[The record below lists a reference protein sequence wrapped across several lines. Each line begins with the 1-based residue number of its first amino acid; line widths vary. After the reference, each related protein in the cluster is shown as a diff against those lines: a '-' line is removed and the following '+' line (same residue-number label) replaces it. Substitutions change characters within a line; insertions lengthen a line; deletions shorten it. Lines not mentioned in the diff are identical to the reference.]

1 MRKVKVSISLKRLF
15 SIIMISIFIIAAMPV
30 DYIRADEPVQD
41 GSKSNPYIVTNFEE
55 FKKGINKGYIKLAN
69 DIDFTKYIYMEVD
82 SSYKGGIDLNGHILN
97 FETRNSRYEYGISV
111 KNKSSS
117 GCGLFEIT
125 DSNPSAV
132 HEGYVNSEGEPLTG
146 GIITGFRYDM
156 DSSAGGTTCCLS
168 ISNLNCVLEGVT
180 FYDNTTGGGGSCIN
194 KIGANGTL
202 EINKC
207 KFYDN
212 KSNHWASCVWVGI
225 ARSDNRKDA
234 CLITDSVFKGNY
246 GKYTSTVATS
256 SENCVIKNCLFENNK
271 CDSGGTLSVSHYGT
285 LEVVDTDVTGN
296 VCASDEEDE
305 YTTAGIFIDSCG
317 KLVLN
322 GKVNITGNTYNNKEN
337 NLIFNFNGIDRF
349 PIVLGERFDAVSK
362 AGLKVSKDAINYA
375 YKVIEN
381 IGEFKECFVCDHEN
395 GELYVEAGKLY
406 FKKRHIHKKDL
417 HKSRV
422 EATCVMPG
430 HIEYYTCTGCDKL
443 LDKDGQEITE
453 DIEIPALGHDFTGE
467 WTVTKPAACT
477 ESGVKA
483 RKCSRCKE
491 TEKETIPATGHTEA
505 EDAAVAATCTTAG
518 KTAGSHCLVCNT
530 IIKAQEEIPATGH
543 SFGKWEK
550 VKAPT
555 CMGRGSVKHACDI
568 CGYIEIKDIAANG
581 HVWNTDYTV
590 DKQPTCTETGSKSI
604 HCRNCREVKDVKTIE
619 ALGHTL
625 GDWIIDKPATVEAA
639 GSRHKECT
647 VCKAVLEKEEI
658 KKLEQYS
665 ILDGAGS
672 TWESKENETSSDD
685 KPSEY
690 KPENETLSIRGSGE
704 VTKFV
709 EVKVDDKVVAPEY
722 YTVTEGSTIITLKA
736 EYLRTLSAGNHT
748 FEIAWTDGFAAT
760 YFTVARNTV
769 EEDKKP
775 EDKKDEGN
783 IEKDKK
789 TEDNNVENSLSAADS
804 NASVKTGDT
813 TDVRLW
819 LLLLVSTL
827 TVMTGLMV
835 EIKGEK

>member
-1 MRKVKVSISLKRLF
+1 MRKVNVSNSLRKLF
-15 SIIMISIFIIAAMPV
+15 SIIMVSIFIIAAMPV

-41 GSKSNPYIVTNFEE
+41 GSKNNPYIVTSFKE
-55 FKKGINKGYIKLAN
+55 FKNGILKQGYIKLAN
-69 DIDFTKYIYMEVD
+69 DIDFSEYIYMEVD
-82 SSYKGGIDLNGHILN
+82 SSYRGGIDLNGHILN
-97 FETRNSRYEYGISV
+97 FEKRYSYNSYGIGLR
-111 KNKSSS
+111 NES
-117 GCGLFEIT
+117 GTGGGLFEIT

-132 HEGYVNSEGEPLTG
+132 HEGYINSENESLTG

-156 DSSAGGTTCCLS
+156 DSSAGGVTCCLS
-168 ISNLNCVLEGVT
+168 INNLNCVLEGVT
-180 FYDNTTGGGGSCIN
+180 FYDNTTGGGGSCID
-194 KIGANGTL
+194 KFGENGTL

-212 KSNHWASCVWVGI
+212 KSNYWASCVWVGTS
-225 ARSDNRKDA
+225 RSDNRNDQ

-256 SENCVIKNCLFENNK
+256 SENCVIKNCLFENNE
-271 CDSGGTLSVSHYGT
+271 CDSGGTVNVSHYGT
-285 LEVVDTDVTGN
+285 LEVVDTDITGN
-296 VCASDEEDE
+296 ICTSDEEDDS
-305 YTTAGIFIDSCG
+305 TTAGICIDACG

-337 NLIFNFNGIDRF
+337 NLIFYPHGIKRF
-349 PIVLGERFDAVSK
+349 LIVLGEQFDEASK
-362 AGLKVSKDAINYA
+362 VGLKVRKDAINYA
-375 YKVIEN
+375 YDVIEN
-381 IGEFKECFVCDHEN
+381 IGEFKESFVCDHEN
-395 GELYVEAGKLY
+395 GELYVEDGKLC

-422 EATCVMPG
+422 EATCIRPG
-430 HIEYYTCTGCDKL
+430 NIEYYTCTGCDKL

-467 WTVTKPAACT
+467 WTVTKPATCT

-555 CMGRGSVKHACDI
+555 CMGRGSVKRACDI

-604 HCRNCREVKDVKTIE
+604 HCRNCREVKDVKAIE

-625 GDWIIDKPATVEAA
+625 GDWIIDKPATVETA
-639 GSRHKECT
+639 GSRHKECET
-647 VCKAVLEKEEI
+647 CGAILEKEEI
-658 KKLEQYS
+658 KKLELPAYK
-665 ILDGAGS
+665 IIDGAES
-672 TWESKENETSSDD
+672 TWTQNTNTDGS
-685 KPSEY
+685 
-690 KPENETLSIRGSGE
+690 LVIRGDGAIANFKE
-704 VTKFV
+704 VRV
-709 EVKVDDKVVAPEY
+709 DGVVIDVKN
-722 YTVTEGSTIITLKA
+722 YTVTEGSTIITLKT
-736 EYLRTLSAGNHT
+736 EYLKTLPAGKHT
-748 FEIAWTDGFAAT
+748 FEIAWIDGSAAT
-760 YFTVARNTV
+760 YFTVAGSTT
-769 EEDKKP
+769 EEDNKL
-775 EDKKDEGN
+775 EDNTIDDKKA
-783 IEKDKK
+783 
-789 TEDNNVENSLSAADS
+789 EDNNVENSKSDVDS
-804 NASVKTGDT
+804 NASLKTGDT
-813 TDVRLW
+813 TYIRLW
-819 LLLLVSTL
+819 LILLMSAL
-827 TVMTGLMV
+827 TIMTGLTV
-835 EIKGEK
+835 KSKRNDCE

>member
-1 MRKVKVSISLKRLF
+1 MRKVNVSNSLRKMF
-15 SIIMISIFIIAAMPV
+15 SIIMVSIFIIAAMPV

-41 GSKSNPYIVTNFEE
+41 GSKNNPYIVTD
-55 FKKGINKGYIKLAN
+55 FKGFKNGILKQGYIKLAN
-69 DIDFTKYIYMEVD
+69 DIDFSEYIYMEVD
-82 SSYKGGIDLNGHILN
+82 SSYRGGIDLNGHILN
-97 FETRNSRYEYGISV
+97 FEKRYSYNSYGIGLR
-111 KNKSSS
+111 NES
-117 GCGLFEIT
+117 GTGGGLFEIT
-125 DSNPSAV
+125 DSNPSVV
-132 HEGYVNSEGEPLTG
+132 HEGYVNSENEPLTG
-146 GIITGFRYDM
+146 GIITGFRYNM
-156 DSSAGGTTCCLS
+156 NSSAGGSTSCLS
-168 ISNLNCVLEGVT
+168 INNLNCVLDGVT
-180 FYDNTTGGGGSCIN
+180 FFDNTTGGGGSCID
-194 KIGANGTL
+194 KFGENGTL

-212 KSNHWASCVWVGI
+212 KSNYWASCVWVGTSS
-225 ARSDNRKDA
+225 SDSRNDQ

-256 SENCVIKNCLFENNK
+256 SENCVIKNCLFENNE
-271 CDSGGTLSVSHYGT
+271 CDSGGTVNVSHYGT
-285 LEVVDTDVTGN
+285 LEVVDTDITGN
-296 VCASDEEDE
+296 ICTSDEEGDS
-305 YTTAGIFIDSCG
+305 TTAGICIDACG

-322 GKVNITGNTYNNKEN
+322 GKVNITGNTYNNEEN
-337 NLIFNFNGIDRF
+337 NLIFYPHGIKRF
-349 PIVLGERFDAVSK
+349 LIVLGEQFDEASK
-362 AGLKVSKDAINYA
+362 VGLKVRKDAINYA
-375 YKVIEN
+375 YDVIEN
-381 IGEFKECFVCDHEN
+381 IGEFKESFVCDHEN
-395 GELYVEAGKLY
+395 GELYVEDGKLC

-422 EATCVMPG
+422 EATCIRPG

-555 CMGRGSVKHACDI
+555 CMGRGSVKRACDI

-604 HCRNCREVKDVKTIE
+604 HCRNCREVKDVKAIE

-625 GDWIIDKPATVEAA
+625 GDWIIDKPATVETA
-639 GSRHKECT
+639 GSRHKECET
-647 VCKAVLEKEEI
+647 CGAILEKEEI
-658 KKLEQYS
+658 KKLELPAYK
-665 ILDGAGS
+665 IIDGAES
-672 TWESKENETSSDD
+672 TWTQNTNTDGS
-685 KPSEY
+685 
-690 KPENETLSIRGSGE
+690 LVIRGDGAIANFKE
-704 VTKFV
+704 VRV
-709 EVKVDDKVVAPEY
+709 DGVVIDVKN
-722 YTVTEGSTIITLKA
+722 YTVTEGSTIITLKT
-736 EYLRTLSAGNHT
+736 EYLKTLPAGKHT
-748 FEIAWTDGFAAT
+748 FEIAWIDGSAAT
-760 YFTVARNTV
+760 YFTIAGSTT
-769 EEDKKP
+769 EEDNKLEDNKV
-775 EDKKDEGN
+775 EDNTIDDKKA
-783 IEKDKK
+783 
-789 TEDNNVENSLSAADS
+789 EDNNVENSRSDVDS
-804 NASVKTGDT
+804 NASLKTGDT
-813 TDVRLW
+813 TDIRLW
-819 LLLLVSTL
+819 LILLMSSL
-827 TVMTGLMV
+827 TIMTGLTV
-835 EIKGEK
+835 KSKRNDCE

>member
-15 SIIMISIFIIAAMPV
+15 IIIMISIFIIAAMPV

-55 FKKGINKGYIKLAN
+55 FKNGINKGYIKLAN

-82 SSYKGGIDLNGHILN
+82 STYKGGIDLNGHILN
-97 FETRNSRYEYGISV
+97 FEKRYSYYSYGIAIR
-111 KNKSSS
+111 NTSSI
-117 GCGLFEIT
+117 GGLFEIT

-156 DSSAGGTTCCLS
+156 ASSAGGTTCCLS
-168 ISNLNCVLEGVT
+168 INNLNCVLDGVT
-180 FYDNTTGGGGSCIN
+180 FFDNTTGGGGSCID
-194 KIGANGTL
+194 KFGENGTL

-212 KSNHWASCVWVGI
+212 KSNYWASCVWVGTS
-225 ARSDNRKDA
+225 RSDNRNDQ

-256 SENCVIKNCLFENNK
+256 SENCVIKNCLFENNE
-271 CDSGGTLSVSHYGT
+271 CDSGGTVNISHYGT
-285 LEVVDTDVTGN
+285 LEVVDTDITGN
-296 VCASDEEDE
+296 ICTADEEDE
-305 YTTAGIFIDSCG
+305 YTTAGICIDACG

-337 NLIFNFNGIDRF
+337 NLIFYPHGIKRF
-349 PIVLGERFDAVSK
+349 LIVLGEQFDAASK
-362 AGLKVSKDAINYA
+362 VGLKVRKDAINYA
-375 YKVIEN
+375 YDVIEN

-395 GELYVEAGKLY
+395 GELYVEDGKLY
-406 FKKRHIHKKDL
+406 FKKRHIHKKDQ

-430 HIEYYTCTGCDKL
+430 HIEYYTCTGCDKR

-518 KTAGSHCLVCNT
+518 KTAGIHCLVCNT

-555 CMGRGSVKHACDI
+555 CMGRGSVKRVCDI

-604 HCRNCREVKDVKTIE
+604 HCRNCREVKDVKAIE

-639 GSRHKECT
+639 GSRHKECK
-647 VCKAVLEKEEI
+647 VCGAILEKEEI
-658 KKLEQYS
+658 RRLEPPAYK
-665 ILDGAGS
+665 IIDGAES
-672 TWESKENETSSDD
+672 TWTQNTNTDGS
-685 KPSEY
+685 
-690 KPENETLSIRGSGE
+690 LVIRGDGAI
-704 VTKFV
+704 TKFK
-709 EVKVDDKVVAPEY
+709 EVRVDGVVIDAKN

>member
-1 MRKVKVSISLKRLF
+1 MRKVKVSDSLRKLF

-41 GSKSNPYIVTNFEE
+41 GSKNNPYIVTDFKE
-55 FKKGINKGYIKLAN
+55 FKNGINKGYIKLAK
-69 DIDFTKYIYMEVD
+69 DIDFTQYIYMEVD

-97 FETRNSRYEYGISV
+97 FEKRYSYNSYGIGLR
-111 KNKSSS
+111 NES
-117 GCGLFEIT
+117 GTGGLFEIT

-132 HEGYVNSEGEPLTG
+132 HEGYINSENEPLTG

-156 DSSAGGTTCCLS
+156 DSSAGGVTCCLS
-168 ISNLNCVLEGVT
+168 INNLNCVLDGVT
-180 FYDNTTGGGGSCIN
+180 FYDNTTGGGGSCID
-194 KIGANGTL
+194 KFGENGTL

-212 KSNHWASCVWVGI
+212 KSNYWASCVWVGTS
-225 ARSDNRKDA
+225 RSDNRNDQ

-256 SENCVIKNCLFENNK
+256 SENCVIKNCLFENNE
-271 CDSGGTLSVSHYGT
+271 CDSGGTVNVSHYGT
-285 LEVVDTDVTGN
+285 LEVVDTDITGN
-296 VCASDEEDE
+296 ICTSDEEGDS
-305 YTTAGIFIDSCG
+305 TTAGICIDACG

-322 GKVNITGNTYNNKEN
+322 GIVNITGNTYNNKEN
-337 NLIFNFNGIDRF
+337 NLIFYPHGIKRF
-349 PIVLGERFDAVSK
+349 LIVLGEQFDEASK
-362 AGLKVSKDAINYA
+362 VGLKVRKDAINYA
-375 YKVIEN
+375 YDVIEN
-381 IGEFKECFVCDHEN
+381 IGEFKESFVCDHEN
-395 GELYVEAGKLY
+395 GELYVEDGKLC

-417 HKSRV
+417 HESRV
-422 EATCVMPG
+422 EATCIRPG

-467 WTVTKPAACT
+467 WTVTKPATCT

-555 CMGRGSVKHACDI
+555 CMGRGSVKRACDI

-604 HCRNCREVKDVKTIE
+604 HCRNCREVKDVKAIE
-619 ALGHTL
+619 ASGHTL
-625 GDWIIDKPATVEAA
+625 GDWIIDKPATVETA
-639 GSRHKECT
+639 GSRHKECET
-647 VCKAVLEKEEI
+647 CGAILEKEEI
-658 KKLEQYS
+658 KKLELPAYK
-665 ILDGAGS
+665 IIDGAES
-672 TWESKENETSSDD
+672 TWTQNTNTDGS
-685 KPSEY
+685 
-690 KPENETLSIRGSGE
+690 LVIRGDGAIANFKE
-704 VTKFV
+704 VRV
-709 EVKVDDKVVAPEY
+709 DGVVIDVKN
-722 YTVTEGSTIITLKA
+722 YTVTEGSTIITLKT
-736 EYLRTLSAGNHT
+736 EYLKTLPAGKHT
-748 FEIAWTDGFAAT
+748 FEIAWIDGSAAT
-760 YFTVARNTV
+760 YFTIAGSTT
-769 EEDKKP
+769 EEDNKLEDNKV
-775 EDKKDEGN
+775 EDNTIDDKKA
-783 IEKDKK
+783 
-789 TEDNNVENSLSAADS
+789 EDNNVENSRSDVDS
-804 NASVKTGDT
+804 NASLKTGDT
-813 TDVRLW
+813 TDIRLW
-819 LLLLVSTL
+819 LILLMSAL
-827 TVMTGLMV
+827 TIMTGLTV
-835 EIKGEK
+835 KSKRNDCE

>member
-1 MRKVKVSISLKRLF
+1 MRKVNVSNSLRKLF
-15 SIIMISIFIIAAMPV
+15 SIIMVSIFIIAAMPV

-41 GSKSNPYIVTNFEE
+41 GSKNNPYIVTSFKE
-55 FKKGINKGYIKLAN
+55 FKNGILKQGYIKLAN
-69 DIDFTKYIYMEVD
+69 DIDFSEYIYMEVD
-82 SSYKGGIDLNGHILN
+82 SSYRGGIDLNGHILN
-97 FETRNSRYEYGISV
+97 FEKRYSYNSYGIGLR
-111 KNKSSS
+111 NES
-117 GCGLFEIT
+117 GTGGGLFEIT

-132 HEGYVNSEGEPLTG
+132 HEGYINSENESLTG

-156 DSSAGGTTCCLS
+156 DSSAGGVTCCLS
-168 ISNLNCVLEGVT
+168 INNLNCVLEGVT
-180 FYDNTTGGGGSCIN
+180 FYDNTTGGGGSCID
-194 KIGANGTL
+194 KFGENGTL

-212 KSNHWASCVWVGI
+212 KSNYWASCVWVGTS
-225 ARSDNRKDA
+225 RSDNRNDQ

-256 SENCVIKNCLFENNK
+256 SENCVIKNCLFENNE
-271 CDSGGTLSVSHYGT
+271 CDSGGTVNVSHYGT
-285 LEVVDTDVTGN
+285 LEVVDTDITGN
-296 VCASDEEDE
+296 ICTSDEEDDS
-305 YTTAGIFIDSCG
+305 TTAGICIDACG

-337 NLIFNFNGIDRF
+337 NLIFYPHGIKRF
-349 PIVLGERFDAVSK
+349 LIVLGEQFDEASK
-362 AGLKVSKDAINYA
+362 VGLKVRKDAINYA
-375 YKVIEN
+375 YDVIEN
-381 IGEFKECFVCDHEN
+381 IGEFKESFVCDHEN
-395 GELYVEAGKLY
+395 GELYVEDGKLC

-422 EATCVMPG
+422 EATCIRPG
-430 HIEYYTCTGCDKL
+430 NIEYYTCTGCDKL

-467 WTVTKPAACT
+467 WTVTKLATCT

-555 CMGRGSVKHACDI
+555 CMGRGSVKRACDI

-604 HCRNCREVKDVKTIE
+604 HCRNCREVKDVKAIE

-625 GDWIIDKPATVEAA
+625 GDWIIDKPATVETA
-639 GSRHKECT
+639 GSRHKECET
-647 VCKAVLEKEEI
+647 CGAILEKEEI
-658 KKLEQYS
+658 KKLELPAYK
-665 ILDGAGS
+665 IIDGAES
-672 TWESKENETSSDD
+672 TWTQNTNTDGS
-685 KPSEY
+685 
-690 KPENETLSIRGSGE
+690 LVIRGDGAIAKFKE
-704 VTKFV
+704 VRV
-709 EVKVDDKVVAPEY
+709 DGVVIDVKN
-722 YTVTEGSTIITLKA
+722 YTVTEGSTIITLKT
-736 EYLRTLSAGNHT
+736 EYLKTLPAGKHT
-748 FEIAWTDGFAAT
+748 FEIAWTDGSAAT
-760 YFTVARNTV
+760 YFTVAGSTT
-769 EEDKKP
+769 EEDNKLEDNKV
-775 EDKKDEGN
+775 EDNTINDKKA
-783 IEKDKK
+783 
-789 TEDNNVENSLSAADS
+789 EDNNVENSRSDVDS
-804 NASVKTGDT
+804 NASLKTGDT
-813 TDVRLW
+813 TDIRLW
-819 LLLLVSTL
+819 LILLMSAL
-827 TVMTGLMV
+827 TIMTGLTV
-835 EIKGEK
+835 KSKRNDCE

>member
-1 MRKVKVSISLKRLF
+1 MRKVNVSNSLRKLF
-15 SIIMISIFIIAAMPV
+15 SMIMVSIFIIAAMPA

-41 GSKSNPYIVTNFEE
+41 GSKNNPYIVTNFKE
-55 FKKGINKGYIKLAN
+55 FQNGISKKGYIKLAK
-69 DIDFTKYIYMEVD
+69 DIDFTQYIYMEVD

-97 FETRNSRYEYGISV
+97 FEKRYNYYSYGIAIR
-111 KNKSSS
+111 NTSST
-117 GCGLFEIT
+117 GGLFEIT

-156 DSSAGGTTCCLS
+156 NSSAGGTTCCLS
-168 ISNLNCVLEGVT
+168 INNLNCVLDGVT
-180 FYDNTTGGGGSCIN
+180 FFDNTTGGGGSCID
-194 KIGANGTL
+194 KFGENGTL

-212 KSNHWASCVWVGI
+212 KSNYWASCVWVGTG
-225 ARSDNRKDA
+225 REGRNDQ

-256 SENCVIKNCLFENNK
+256 SENCVIKNCLFENNE
-271 CDSGGTLSVSHYGT
+271 CYSGGTVSVSHYGT
-285 LEVVDTDVTGN
+285 LEVVDTDITGN
-296 VCASDEEDE
+296 ICTSDEEDE
-305 YTTAGIFIDSCG
+305 YTTAGICIDVCG

-337 NLIFNFNGIDRF
+337 NLIFYPHGIKRF
-349 PIVLGERFDAVSK
+349 LIVLGEQFDEASK
-362 AGLKVSKDAINYA
+362 VGLKVRKDAINYA
-375 YKVIEN
+375 YDVIEN
-381 IGEFKECFVCDHEN
+381 IGEFKESFVCDHEN
-395 GELYVEAGKLY
+395 GELYVEDGKLC

-422 EATCVMPG
+422 EATCIRPG
-430 HIEYYTCTGCDKL
+430 NIEYYTCTGCDKL

-467 WTVTKPAACT
+467 WTVTKPATCT

-555 CMGRGSVKHACDI
+555 CMGRGSVKRACDI

-604 HCRNCREVKDVKTIE
+604 HCRNCEEVKDSKVIE
-619 ALGHTL
+619 ASGHTL
-625 GDWIIDKPATVEAA
+625 GDWIIDKPATVETA
-639 GSRHKECT
+639 GSRHKECET
-647 VCKAVLEKEEI
+647 CGAILEKEEI
-658 KKLEQYS
+658 KKLELPAYK
-665 ILDGAGS
+665 IIDGAES
-672 TWESKENETSSDD
+672 TWTQNTNTDGS
-685 KPSEY
+685 
-690 KPENETLSIRGSGE
+690 LVIRGDGAIAKFKE
-704 VTKFV
+704 VRV
-709 EVKVDDKVVAPEY
+709 DGVVIDVKN
-722 YTVTEGSTIITLKA
+722 YTVTEGSTIITLKT
-736 EYLRTLSAGNHT
+736 EYLKTLPAGKHT
-748 FEIAWTDGFAAT
+748 FEIAWTDGSAAT
-760 YFTVARNTV
+760 YFTVAGSTT
-769 EEDKKP
+769 EEDNKLEDNKV
-775 EDKKDEGN
+775 EDNTIDDKKA
-783 IEKDKK
+783 
-789 TEDNNVENSLSAADS
+789 EDNNVENSRSDVDS
-804 NASVKTGDT
+804 NASLKTGDT
-813 TDVRLW
+813 TDIRLW
-819 LLLLVSTL
+819 LILLMSAL
-827 TVMTGLMV
+827 TIMTGLTV
-835 EIKGEK
+835 KSKRNDCE

>member
-1 MRKVKVSISLKRLF
+1 MHMRKVNVSNSLRKLF
-15 SIIMISIFIIAAMPV
+15 SIIMVSIFIIAAMPV

-41 GSKSNPYIVTNFEE
+41 GSKNNPYIVTSFKE
-55 FKKGINKGYIKLAN
+55 FKNGILKQGYIKLAN
-69 DIDFTKYIYMEVD
+69 DIDFSEYIYMEVD
-82 SSYKGGIDLNGHILN
+82 SSYRGGIDLNGHILN
-97 FETRNSRYEYGISV
+97 FEKRYSYNSYGIGLR
-111 KNKSSS
+111 NES
-117 GCGLFEIT
+117 GTGGGLFEIT

-132 HEGYVNSEGEPLTG
+132 HEGYINSENESLTG

-156 DSSAGGTTCCLS
+156 DSSAGGVTCCLFN
-168 ISNLNCVLEGVT
+168 NLNCVLEGVT
-180 FYDNTTGGGGSCIN
+180 FYDNTTGGGGSCID
-194 KIGANGTL
+194 KFGENGTL

-212 KSNHWASCVWVGI
+212 KSNYWASCVWVGTS
-225 ARSDNRKDA
+225 RSDNRNDQ

-256 SENCVIKNCLFENNK
+256 SENCVIKNCLFENNE
-271 CDSGGTLSVSHYGT
+271 CDSGGTVNVSHYGT
-285 LEVVDTDVTGN
+285 LEVVDTDITGN
-296 VCASDEEDE
+296 ICTSDEEDDS
-305 YTTAGIFIDSCG
+305 TTAGICIDVCG

-337 NLIFNFNGIDRF
+337 NLIFYPHGIKRF
-349 PIVLGERFDAVSK
+349 LIVLGEQFDEASK
-362 AGLKVSKDAINYA
+362 VGLKVRKDAINYA
-375 YKVIEN
+375 YDVIEN
-381 IGEFKECFVCDHEN
+381 IGEFKESFVCDHEN
-395 GELYVEAGKLY
+395 GELYVEDGKLC

-422 EATCVMPG
+422 EATCIRPG
-430 HIEYYTCTGCDKL
+430 NIEYYTCTGCDKL

-467 WTVTKPAACT
+467 WTVTKPATCT

-555 CMGRGSVKHACDI
+555 CMGRGSVKRACDI

-604 HCRNCREVKDVKTIE
+604 HCRNCEEVKDSKVIE
-619 ALGHTL
+619 ASGHTL
-625 GDWIIDKPATVEAA
+625 GDWIIDKPATVETA
-639 GSRHKECT
+639 GSRHKECET
-647 VCKAVLEKEEI
+647 CGAILEKEEI
-658 KKLEQYS
+658 KKLELPAYK
-665 ILDGAGS
+665 IIDGAES
-672 TWESKENETSSDD
+672 TWTQNTNTDGS
-685 KPSEY
+685 
-690 KPENETLSIRGSGE
+690 LVIRGDGAIAKFKE
-704 VTKFV
+704 VRV
-709 EVKVDDKVVAPEY
+709 DGVVIDVKN
-722 YTVTEGSTIITLKA
+722 YTVTEGSTIITLKT
-736 EYLRTLSAGNHT
+736 EYLKTLPAGKHT
-748 FEIAWTDGFAAT
+748 FEIAWTDGSAAT
-760 YFTVARNTV
+760 YFTVAGSTT
-769 EEDKKP
+769 EEDNKLEDNKV
-775 EDKKDEGN
+775 EDNTINDKKA
-783 IEKDKK
+783 
-789 TEDNNVENSLSAADS
+789 EDNNVENSRSDVDS
-804 NASVKTGDT
+804 NASLKTGDT
-813 TDVRLW
+813 TDIRLW
-819 LLLLVSTL
+819 LILLMSAL
-827 TVMTGLMV
+827 TIMTGLTV
-835 EIKGEK
+835 KSKRNDCE

>member
-1 MRKVKVSISLKRLF
+1 MRKVNVSNSLRKLF
-15 SIIMISIFIIAAMPV
+15 SIIMVSIFIIAAMPV

-41 GSKSNPYIVTNFEE
+41 GSKNNPYIVTSFKE
-55 FKKGINKGYIKLAN
+55 FKNGILKQGYIKLAN
-69 DIDFTKYIYMEVD
+69 DIDFSEYIYMEVD
-82 SSYKGGIDLNGHILN
+82 SSYRGGIDLNGHILN
-97 FETRNSRYEYGISV
+97 FEKRYSYNSYGIGLR
-111 KNKSSS
+111 NES
-117 GCGLFEIT
+117 GTGGGLFEIT

-132 HEGYVNSEGEPLTG
+132 HEGYINSENESLTG

-156 DSSAGGTTCCLS
+156 DSSAGGVTCCLS
-168 ISNLNCVLEGVT
+168 INNLNCVLEGVT
-180 FYDNTTGGGGSCIN
+180 FYDNTTGGGGSCID
-194 KIGANGTL
+194 KFGENGTL

-212 KSNHWASCVWVGI
+212 KSNYWASCVWVGTS
-225 ARSDNRKDA
+225 RSDNRNDQ

-256 SENCVIKNCLFENNK
+256 SENCVIKNCLFENNE
-271 CDSGGTLSVSHYGT
+271 CDSGGTVNVSHYGT
-285 LEVVDTDVTGN
+285 LEVVDTDITGN
-296 VCASDEEDE
+296 ICTSDEEDDS
-305 YTTAGIFIDSCG
+305 TTAGICIDACG

-337 NLIFNFNGIDRF
+337 NLIFYPHGIKRF
-349 PIVLGERFDAVSK
+349 LIVLGEQFDEASK
-362 AGLKVSKDAINYA
+362 VGLKVRKDAINYA
-375 YKVIEN
+375 YDVIEN
-381 IGEFKECFVCDHEN
+381 IGEFKESFVCDHEN
-395 GELYVEAGKLY
+395 GELYVEDGKLC

-422 EATCVMPG
+422 EATCIRPG
-430 HIEYYTCTGCDKL
+430 NIEYYTCTGCDKL
-443 LDKDGQEITE
+443 LDKDGQEIAE

-467 WTVTKPAACT
+467 WTVTKPATCT

-555 CMGRGSVKHACDI
+555 CMGRGSVKRACDI

-604 HCRNCREVKDVKTIE
+604 HCRNCREVKDVKAIE

-625 GDWIIDKPATVEAA
+625 GDWIIDKPATVETA
-639 GSRHKECT
+639 GSRHKECET
-647 VCKAVLEKEEI
+647 CGAILEKEEI
-658 KKLEQYS
+658 KKLELPAYK
-665 ILDGAGS
+665 IIDGAES
-672 TWESKENETSSDD
+672 TWTQNTNTDGS
-685 KPSEY
+685 
-690 KPENETLSIRGSGE
+690 LVIRGDGAIAKFKE
-704 VTKFV
+704 VRV
-709 EVKVDDKVVAPEY
+709 DGVVIDVKN
-722 YTVTEGSTIITLKA
+722 YTVTEGSTIITLKT
-736 EYLRTLSAGNHT
+736 EYLKTLPAGKHT
-748 FEIAWTDGFAAT
+748 FEIAWTDGSAAT
-760 YFTVARNTV
+760 YFTVAGSTT
-769 EEDKKP
+769 EEDNKLEDNKV
-775 EDKKDEGN
+775 EDNTINDKKA
-783 IEKDKK
+783 
-789 TEDNNVENSLSAADS
+789 EDNNVENSRSDVDS
-804 NASVKTGDT
+804 NASLKTGDT
-813 TDVRLW
+813 TDIRLW
-819 LLLLVSTL
+819 LILLMSAL
-827 TVMTGLMV
+827 TIMTGLTV
-835 EIKGEK
+835 KSKRNDCE

>member
-1 MRKVKVSISLKRLF
+1 MRKVDVSNSLRKLF
-15 SIIMISIFIIAAMPV
+15 SIIMVSIFIIAAMPV

-41 GSKSNPYIVTNFEE
+41 GSKNNPYIVTSFKE
-55 FKKGINKGYIKLAN
+55 FKNGILKQGYIKLAN
-69 DIDFTKYIYMEVD
+69 DIDFSEYIYMEVD
-82 SSYKGGIDLNGHILN
+82 SSYRGGIDLNGHILN
-97 FETRNSRYEYGISV
+97 FEKRYSYNSYGIGLR
-111 KNKSSS
+111 NES
-117 GCGLFEIT
+117 GTGGGLFEIT

-132 HEGYVNSEGEPLTG
+132 HEGYINSENESLTG

-156 DSSAGGTTCCLS
+156 DSSAGGVTCCLS
-168 ISNLNCVLEGVT
+168 INNLNCVLEGVT
-180 FYDNTTGGGGSCIN
+180 FYDNTTGGGGSCID
-194 KIGANGTL
+194 KFGENGTL

-212 KSNHWASCVWVGI
+212 KSNYWASCVWVGTS
-225 ARSDNRKDA
+225 RSDNRNDQ

-256 SENCVIKNCLFENNK
+256 SENCVIKNCLFENNE
-271 CDSGGTLSVSHYGT
+271 CDSGGTVNVSHYGT
-285 LEVVDTDVTGN
+285 LEVVDTDITGN
-296 VCASDEEDE
+296 ICTSDEEDDS
-305 YTTAGIFIDSCG
+305 TTAGICIDACG

-337 NLIFNFNGIDRF
+337 NLIFYPHGIKRF
-349 PIVLGERFDAVSK
+349 LIVLGEQFDEASK
-362 AGLKVSKDAINYA
+362 VGLKVRKDAINYA
-375 YKVIEN
+375 YDVIEN
-381 IGEFKECFVCDHEN
+381 IGEFKESFVCDHEN
-395 GELYVEAGKLY
+395 GELYVEDGKLC

-422 EATCVMPG
+422 EATCIRPG
-430 HIEYYTCTGCDKL
+430 NIEYYTCTGCDKL

-467 WTVTKPAACT
+467 WTVTKPATCT

-555 CMGRGSVKHACDI
+555 CMGRGSVKRACDI

-604 HCRNCREVKDVKTIE
+604 HCRNCREVKDVKAIE

-625 GDWIIDKPATVEAA
+625 GDWIIDKPATVETA
-639 GSRHKECT
+639 GSRHKECET
-647 VCKAVLEKEEI
+647 CGAILEKEEI
-658 KKLEQYS
+658 KKLELPAYK
-665 ILDGAGS
+665 IIDGAES
-672 TWESKENETSSDD
+672 TWTQNTNTDGS
-685 KPSEY
+685 
-690 KPENETLSIRGSGE
+690 LVIRGDGAIANFKE
-704 VTKFV
+704 VRV
-709 EVKVDDKVVAPEY
+709 DGVVIDVKN
-722 YTVTEGSTIITLKA
+722 YTVTEGSTIITLKT
-736 EYLRTLSAGNHT
+736 EYLKTLPAGKHT
-748 FEIAWTDGFAAT
+748 FEIAWIDGSAAT
-760 YFTVARNTV
+760 YFTVAGSTT
-769 EEDKKP
+769 EEDNKLEDNKV
-775 EDKKDEGN
+775 EDNKVEDNTIDDKKA
-783 IEKDKK
+783 
-789 TEDNNVENSLSAADS
+789 EDNNVENSKSDVDS
-804 NASVKTGDT
+804 NASLKTGDT
-813 TDVRLW
+813 TDIRLW
-819 LLLLVSTL
+819 LILLMSAL
-827 TVMTGLMV
+827 TIMTGLTV
-835 EIKGEK
+835 KSKRNDCE

>member
-1 MRKVKVSISLKRLF
+1 MRKVKVSDSLRKLF

-41 GSKSNPYIVTNFEE
+41 GSKNNPYIVTDFKE
-55 FKKGINKGYIKLAN
+55 FKNGINKGYIKLAK
-69 DIDFTKYIYMEVD
+69 DIDFTQYIYMEVD

-97 FETRNSRYEYGISV
+97 FEKRYSYNSYGIGLR
-111 KNKSSS
+111 NES
-117 GCGLFEIT
+117 GTGGLFEIT

-132 HEGYVNSEGEPLTG
+132 HEGYINSENEPLTG

-156 DSSAGGTTCCLS
+156 DNSAGGVTCCLS
-168 ISNLNCVLEGVT
+168 INNLNCVLEGVT
-180 FYDNTTGGGGSCIN
+180 FYDNTTGGGGSCID
-194 KIGANGTL
+194 KFGENGTL

-212 KSNHWASCVWVGI
+212 KSNYWASCVWVGTS
-225 ARSDNRKDA
+225 RSDNRNDQ

-256 SENCVIKNCLFENNK
+256 SENCVIKNCLFENNE
-271 CDSGGTLSVSHYGT
+271 CDSGGTVNVSHYGT
-285 LEVVDTDVTGN
+285 LEVVDTDITGN
-296 VCASDEEDE
+296 ICTSDEEDDS
-305 YTTAGIFIDSCG
+305 TTAGICIDACG

-337 NLIFNFNGIDRF
+337 NLIFYPHGIKRF
-349 PIVLGERFDAVSK
+349 LIVLGEQFDEASK
-362 AGLKVSKDAINYA
+362 VGLKVRKDAINYA
-375 YKVIEN
+375 YDVIEN
-381 IGEFKECFVCDHEN
+381 IGEFKESFVCDHEN
-395 GELYVEAGKLY
+395 GELYVEDGKLC

-422 EATCVMPG
+422 EATCIRPG
-430 HIEYYTCTGCDKL
+430 HIEYYKCTGCDKL

-467 WTVTKPAACT
+467 WTVTKPATCT
-477 ESGVKA
+477 ESGGKA

-555 CMGRGSVKHACDI
+555 CMGRGSVKRACDI

-604 HCRNCREVKDVKTIE
+604 HCRNCREVKDVKAIE

-625 GDWIIDKPATVEAA
+625 GDWIIDKPATVETA
-639 GSRHKECT
+639 GSRHKECET
-647 VCKAVLEKEEI
+647 CGAILEKEEI
-658 KKLEQYS
+658 KKLELPAYK
-665 ILDGAGS
+665 IIDGAES
-672 TWESKENETSSDD
+672 TWTQNTNTDGS
-685 KPSEY
+685 
-690 KPENETLSIRGSGE
+690 LVIRGDGAIANFKE
-704 VTKFV
+704 VRV
-709 EVKVDDKVVAPEY
+709 DGVVIDVKN
-722 YTVTEGSTIITLKA
+722 YTVTEGSTIITLKT
-736 EYLRTLSAGNHT
+736 EYLKTLPAGKHT
-748 FEIAWTDGFAAT
+748 FEIAWIDGSAAT
-760 YFTVARNTV
+760 YFTVAGSTT
-769 EEDKKP
+769 EEDNKLEDNKV
-775 EDKKDEGN
+775 EDNTIDDKKA
-783 IEKDKK
+783 
-789 TEDNNVENSLSAADS
+789 EDNNVENSRSDVDS
-804 NASVKTGDT
+804 NASLKTGDT
-813 TDVRLW
+813 TDIRLW
-819 LLLLVSTL
+819 LILLMSAL
-827 TVMTGLMV
+827 TIMTGLTV
-835 EIKGEK
+835 KSKRNDCE

>member
-1 MRKVKVSISLKRLF
+1 MRKVNVSNSLRKLF
-15 SIIMISIFIIAAMPV
+15 SIIMVSIFIIAAMPV

-41 GSKSNPYIVTNFEE
+41 GSKNNPYIVTSFKE
-55 FKKGINKGYIKLAN
+55 FKNGILKQGYIKLAN
-69 DIDFTKYIYMEVD
+69 DIDFSEYIYMEVD
-82 SSYKGGIDLNGHILN
+82 SSYRGGIDLNGHILN
-97 FETRNSRYEYGISV
+97 FEKRYSYNSYGIGLR
-111 KNKSSS
+111 NES
-117 GCGLFEIT
+117 GTGGGLFEIT

-132 HEGYVNSEGEPLTG
+132 HEGYINSENESLTG

-156 DSSAGGTTCCLS
+156 DSSAGGVTCCLS
-168 ISNLNCVLEGVT
+168 INNLNCVLEGVT
-180 FYDNTTGGGGSCIN
+180 FYDNTTGGGGSCID
-194 KIGANGTL
+194 KFGENGTL

-212 KSNHWASCVWVGI
+212 KSNYWASCVWVGTS
-225 ARSDNRKDA
+225 RSDNRNDQ

-256 SENCVIKNCLFENNK
+256 SENCVIKNCLFENNE
-271 CDSGGTLSVSHYGT
+271 CDSGGTVNVSHYGT
-285 LEVVDTDVTGN
+285 LEVVDTDITGN
-296 VCASDEEDE
+296 ICTSDEEDDS
-305 YTTAGIFIDSCG
+305 TTAGICIDACG

-337 NLIFNFNGIDRF
+337 NLIFYPHGIKRF
-349 PIVLGERFDAVSK
+349 LIVLGEQFDETSK
-362 AGLKVSKDAINYA
+362 VGLKVRKDAINYA
-375 YKVIEN
+375 YDVIEN
-381 IGEFKECFVCDHEN
+381 IGEFKESFVCDHEN
-395 GELYVEAGKLY
+395 GELYVEDGKLC

-422 EATCVMPG
+422 EATCIRPG
-430 HIEYYTCTGCDKL
+430 NIEYYTCTGCDKL

-467 WTVTKPAACT
+467 WTVTKPATCT

-555 CMGRGSVKHACDI
+555 CMGRGSVKRACDI

-604 HCRNCREVKDVKTIE
+604 HCRNCREVKDVKAIE

-625 GDWIIDKPATVEAA
+625 GDWIIDKPATVETA
-639 GSRHKECT
+639 GSRHKECET
-647 VCKAVLEKEEI
+647 CGAILEKEEI
-658 KKLEQYS
+658 KKLELPAYK
-665 ILDGAGS
+665 IIDGAES
-672 TWESKENETSSDD
+672 TWTQNTNTDGS
-685 KPSEY
+685 
-690 KPENETLSIRGSGE
+690 LVIRGDGAIANFKE
-704 VTKFV
+704 VRV
-709 EVKVDDKVVAPEY
+709 DGVVIDVKN
-722 YTVTEGSTIITLKA
+722 YTVTEGSTIITLKT
-736 EYLRTLSAGNHT
+736 EYLKTLPAGKHT
-748 FEIAWTDGFAAT
+748 FEIAWIDGSAAT
-760 YFTVARNTV
+760 YFTVAGSTT
-769 EEDKKP
+769 EEDNKLEDNKV
-775 EDKKDEGN
+775 EDNTIDDKKA
-783 IEKDKK
+783 
-789 TEDNNVENSLSAADS
+789 EDNNVENSKSDVDS
-804 NASVKTGDT
+804 NASLKTGDT
-813 TDVRLW
+813 TDIRLW
-819 LLLLVSTL
+819 LILLMSAL
-827 TVMTGLMV
+827 TIMTGLTV
-835 EIKGEK
+835 KSKRNDCE

>member
-1 MRKVKVSISLKRLF
+1 MRKVKVSDSLRKLF

-41 GSKSNPYIVTNFEE
+41 GSKNNPYIVTDFKE
-55 FKKGINKGYIKLAN
+55 FKNGINKGYIKLAK
-69 DIDFTKYIYMEVD
+69 DIDFTQYIYMEVD
-82 SSYKGGIDLNGHILN
+82 SSYRGGIDLNGHILN
-97 FETRNSRYEYGISV
+97 FEKRYSYNSYGIGLR
-111 KNKSSS
+111 NES
-117 GCGLFEIT
+117 GTGGGLFEIT

-132 HEGYVNSEGEPLTG
+132 HEGYINSENEPLTG

-156 DSSAGGTTCCLS
+156 DNSAGGVTCCLS
-168 ISNLNCVLEGVT
+168 INNLNCVLEGVT
-180 FYDNTTGGGGSCIN
+180 FYDNTTGGGGSCID
-194 KIGANGTL
+194 KFGENGTL

-212 KSNHWASCVWVGI
+212 KSNYWASCVWVGTS
-225 ARSDNRKDA
+225 RSDNRNDQ

-256 SENCVIKNCLFENNK
+256 SENCVIKNCLFENNE
-271 CDSGGTLSVSHYGT
+271 CDSGGTVNVSHYGT
-285 LEVVDTDVTGN
+285 LEVVDTDITGN
-296 VCASDEEDE
+296 ICTSDEEDDS
-305 YTTAGIFIDSCG
+305 TTAGICIDACG

-337 NLIFNFNGIDRF
+337 NLIFYPHGIKRF
-349 PIVLGERFDAVSK
+349 LIVLGEQFDEASK
-362 AGLKVSKDAINYA
+362 VGLKVRKDAINYA
-375 YKVIEN
+375 YDVIEN
-381 IGEFKECFVCDHEN
+381 IGEFKESFVCDHEN
-395 GELYVEAGKLY
+395 GELYVEDGKLC

-417 HKSRV
+417 HNSRV
-422 EATCVMPG
+422 EATCIRPG
-430 HIEYYTCTGCDKL
+430 HIEYYTCNGCDKL

-467 WTVTKPAACT
+467 WTVTKPATCT

-555 CMGRGSVKHACDI
+555 CMGRGSVKRACDI

-604 HCRNCREVKDVKTIE
+604 HCRNCREVKDVKAIE
-619 ALGHTL
+619 ASGHTL
-625 GDWIIDKPATVEAA
+625 GDWIIDKPATVETA
-639 GSRHKECT
+639 GSRHKECET
-647 VCKAVLEKEEI
+647 CGAILEKEEI
-658 KKLEQYS
+658 KKLELPAYK
-665 ILDGAGS
+665 IIDGAES
-672 TWESKENETSSDD
+672 TWTQNTNTDGS
-685 KPSEY
+685 
-690 KPENETLSIRGSGE
+690 LVIRGDGAIANFKE
-704 VTKFV
+704 VRV
-709 EVKVDDKVVAPEY
+709 DGVVIDVKN
-722 YTVTEGSTIITLKA
+722 YTVTEGSTIITLKT
-736 EYLRTLSAGNHT
+736 EYLKTLPAGKHT
-748 FEIAWTDGFAAT
+748 FEIAWIDGSAAT
-760 YFTVARNTV
+760 YFTVAGSTT
-769 EEDKKP
+769 EEDNKLEDNKL
-775 EDKKDEGN
+775 EDNKVEDNTIDDKKA
-783 IEKDKK
+783 
-789 TEDNNVENSLSAADS
+789 EDNNVENSRSDVDS
-804 NASVKTGDT
+804 NASLKTGDT
-813 TDVRLW
+813 TDIRLW
-819 LLLLVSTL
+819 LILLMSAL
-827 TVMTGLMV
+827 TIMTGLTV
-835 EIKGEK
+835 KSKRNDCE

>member
-1 MRKVKVSISLKRLF
+1 MRKVNVSNSLRKLF
-15 SIIMISIFIIAAMPV
+15 SIIMVSIFIIAVMPV

-41 GSKSNPYIVTNFEE
+41 GSKNNPYIVTNFKE
-55 FKKGINKGYIKLAN
+55 FQNGISKKGYIKLAK
-69 DIDFTKYIYMEVD
+69 DIDFTQYIYMEVD

-97 FETRNSRYEYGISV
+97 FEKRYNYYSYGIAIR
-111 KNKSSS
+111 NTSST
-117 GCGLFEIT
+117 GGLFEIT

-156 DSSAGGTTCCLS
+156 NSSAGGTTCCLS
-168 ISNLNCVLEGVT
+168 INNLNCVLDGVT
-180 FYDNTTGGGGSCIN
+180 FFDNTTGGGGSCID
-194 KIGANGTL
+194 KFGENGTL

-212 KSNHWASCVWVGI
+212 KSNYWASCVWVGTS
-225 ARSDNRKDA
+225 RSDNRNDQ

-256 SENCVIKNCLFENNK
+256 SDNCVIKNCLFENNE
-271 CDSGGTLSVSHYGT
+271 CDSGGTVNVSHYGT
-285 LEVVDTDVTGN
+285 LEVVDTDITGN
-296 VCASDEEDE
+296 ICTADEEDDS
-305 YTTAGIFIDSCG
+305 TTAGICIDACG

-337 NLIFNFNGIDRF
+337 NLIFYPHGIKRF
-349 PIVLGERFDAVSK
+349 LIVLGEQFDAASK
-362 AGLKVSKDAINYA
+362 VGLKVRKDAINYA
-375 YKVIEN
+375 YDVIEN
-381 IGEFKECFVCDHEN
+381 IGEFKECCVCDHEN
-395 GELYVEAGKLY
+395 GELYVEDGKLY
-406 FKKRHIHKKDL
+406 FKKRHIHKKDQ

-430 HIEYYTCTGCDKL
+430 HIEYYTCTGCDKR

-518 KTAGSHCLVCNT
+518 KTAGIHCLVCNT

-550 VKAPT
+550 VKAST
-555 CMGRGSVKHACDI
+555 CMGRGSVKRVCDI

-604 HCRNCREVKDVKTIE
+604 HCRNCEEVKDSKVIE
-619 ALGHTL
+619 ASGHTL
-625 GDWIIDKPATVEAA
+625 GDWIIDKPATVETA
-639 GSRHKECT
+639 GSRHKECET
-647 VCKAVLEKEEI
+647 CGAILEKEEI
-658 KKLEQYS
+658 KKLELPAYK
-665 ILDGAGS
+665 IIDGAES
-672 TWESKENETSSDD
+672 TWTQNTNTDGS
-685 KPSEY
+685 
-690 KPENETLSIRGSGE
+690 LVIRGDGAIAKFKE
-704 VTKFV
+704 VRV
-709 EVKVDDKVVAPEY
+709 DGVVIDVKN
-722 YTVTEGSTIITLKA
+722 YTVTEGSTIITLKT
-736 EYLRTLSAGNHT
+736 EYLKTLPAGKHT
-748 FEIAWTDGFAAT
+748 FEIAWTDGSAAT
-760 YFTVARNTV
+760 YFTVAGSTT
-769 EEDKKP
+769 EEDNKLEDNKV
-775 EDKKDEGN
+775 EDNTIDDKKA
-783 IEKDKK
+783 
-789 TEDNNVENSLSAADS
+789 EDNNVENSRSDVDS
-804 NASVKTGDT
+804 NASLKTGDT
-813 TDVRLW
+813 TDIRLW
-819 LLLLVSTL
+819 LILLMSAL
-827 TVMTGLMV
+827 TIMTGLIV
-835 EIKGEK
+835 KSKRNDCE

>member
-1 MRKVKVSISLKRLF
+1 MRKVNVSNSLRKLF
-15 SIIMISIFIIAAMPV
+15 SIIMVSIFIIAAMPV

-41 GSKSNPYIVTNFEE
+41 GSKNNPYIVTSFKE
-55 FKKGINKGYIKLAN
+55 FKNGILKQGYIKLAN
-69 DIDFTKYIYMEVD
+69 DIDFSEYIYMEVD
-82 SSYKGGIDLNGHILN
+82 SSYRGGIDLNGHILN
-97 FETRNSRYEYGISV
+97 FEKRYSYNSYGIGLR
-111 KNKSSS
+111 NES
-117 GCGLFEIT
+117 GTGGGLFEIT

-132 HEGYVNSEGEPLTG
+132 HEGYINSENESLTG

-156 DSSAGGTTCCLS
+156 DSSAGGVTCCLS
-168 ISNLNCVLEGVT
+168 INNLNCVLEGVT
-180 FYDNTTGGGGSCIN
+180 FYDNTTGGGGSCID
-194 KIGANGTL
+194 KFGENGTL

-212 KSNHWASCVWVGI
+212 KSNYWASCVWVGTS
-225 ARSDNRKDA
+225 RSDNRNDQ

-256 SENCVIKNCLFENNK
+256 SENCVIKNCLFENNE
-271 CDSGGTLSVSHYGT
+271 CDSGGTVNVSHYGT
-285 LEVVDTDVTGN
+285 LEVVDTDITGN
-296 VCASDEEDE
+296 ICTSDEEDDS
-305 YTTAGIFIDSCG
+305 TTAGICIDACG

-337 NLIFNFNGIDRF
+337 NLIFYPHGIKRF
-349 PIVLGERFDAVSK
+349 LIVLGEQFDEASK
-362 AGLKVSKDAINYA
+362 VGLKVRKDAINYA
-375 YKVIEN
+375 YDVIEN
-381 IGEFKECFVCDHEN
+381 IGEFKESFVCDHEN
-395 GELYVEAGKLY
+395 GELYVEDGKLC

-422 EATCVMPG
+422 EATCIRPG
-430 HIEYYTCTGCDKL
+430 NIEYYTCTGCDKL

-467 WTVTKPAACT
+467 WTVTKPATCT

-555 CMGRGSVKHACDI
+555 CMGRGSVKRACDI

-604 HCRNCREVKDVKTIE
+604 HCRNCREVKDVKAIE
-619 ALGHTL
+619 ALGHTF
-625 GDWIIDKPATVEAA
+625 GDWIIDKPATVETA
-639 GSRHKECT
+639 GSRHKECET
-647 VCKAVLEKEEI
+647 CGAILEKEEI
-658 KKLEQYS
+658 KKLELPAYK
-665 ILDGAGS
+665 IIDGAES
-672 TWESKENETSSDD
+672 TWTQNTNTDGS
-685 KPSEY
+685 
-690 KPENETLSIRGSGE
+690 LVIRGDGAIANFKE
-704 VTKFV
+704 VRV
-709 EVKVDDKVVAPEY
+709 DGVVIDVKN
-722 YTVTEGSTIITLKA
+722 YTVTEGSTIITLKT
-736 EYLRTLSAGNHT
+736 EYLKTLPAGKHT
-748 FEIAWTDGFAAT
+748 FEIAWIDGSAAT
-760 YFTVARNTV
+760 YFTVAGSTT
-769 EEDKKP
+769 EEDNKLEDNKV
-775 EDKKDEGN
+775 EDNTIDDKKA
-783 IEKDKK
+783 
-789 TEDNNVENSLSAADS
+789 EDNNVENSKSDVDS
-804 NASVKTGDT
+804 NASLKTGDT
-813 TDVRLW
+813 TDIRLW
-819 LLLLVSTL
+819 LILLMSAL
-827 TVMTGLMV
+827 TIMTGLTV
-835 EIKGEK
+835 KSKRNDCE

>member
-1 MRKVKVSISLKRLF
+1 MRKVNVSNSLRKLF
-15 SIIMISIFIIAAMPV
+15 SIIMVSIFIIAAMPV

-41 GSKSNPYIVTNFEE
+41 GSKNNPYIVTSFKE
-55 FKKGINKGYIKLAN
+55 FKNGILKQGYIKLAN
-69 DIDFTKYIYMEVD
+69 DIDFSEYIYMEVD
-82 SSYKGGIDLNGHILN
+82 SSYRGGIDLNGHILN
-97 FETRNSRYEYGISV
+97 FEKRYSYNSYGIGLR
-111 KNKSSS
+111 NES
-117 GCGLFEIT
+117 GTGGGLFEIT

-132 HEGYVNSEGEPLTG
+132 HEGYINSENESLTG

-156 DSSAGGTTCCLS
+156 DSSAGGVTCCLS
-168 ISNLNCVLEGVT
+168 INNLNCVLEGVT
-180 FYDNTTGGGGSCIN
+180 FYDNTTGGGGSCID
-194 KIGANGTL
+194 KFGENGTL

-212 KSNHWASCVWVGI
+212 KSNYWASCVWVGTS
-225 ARSDNRKDA
+225 RSDNRNDQ

-256 SENCVIKNCLFENNK
+256 SENCVIKNCLFENNE
-271 CDSGGTLSVSHYGT
+271 CDSGGTVNVSHYGT
-285 LEVVDTDVTGN
+285 LEVVDTDITGN
-296 VCASDEEDE
+296 ICTSDEEDDS
-305 YTTAGIFIDSCG
+305 TTAGICIDACG

-337 NLIFNFNGIDRF
+337 NLIFYPHGIKRF
-349 PIVLGERFDAVSK
+349 LIVLGEQFDEASK
-362 AGLKVSKDAINYA
+362 VGLKVRKDAINYA
-375 YKVIEN
+375 YDVIEN
-381 IGEFKECFVCDHEN
+381 IGEFKESFVCDHEN
-395 GELYVEAGKLY
+395 GELYVEDGKLC

-422 EATCVMPG
+422 EATCIRPG
-430 HIEYYTCTGCDKL
+430 NIEYYTCTGCDKL

-467 WTVTKPAACT
+467 WTVTKPATCT

-555 CMGRGSVKHACDI
+555 CMGRGSVKRACDI

-604 HCRNCREVKDVKTIE
+604 HCRNCREVKDVKAIE

-625 GDWIIDKPATVEAA
+625 GDWIIDKPATVETA
-639 GSRHKECT
+639 GSRHKECET
-647 VCKAVLEKEEI
+647 CGAILEKEEI
-658 KKLEQYS
+658 KKLELPAYK
-665 ILDGAGS
+665 IIDGAES
-672 TWESKENETSSDD
+672 TWTQNTNTDGS
-685 KPSEY
+685 
-690 KPENETLSIRGSGE
+690 LVIRGDGAIANFKE
-704 VTKFV
+704 VRV
-709 EVKVDDKVVAPEY
+709 DGVVIDVKN
-722 YTVTEGSTIITLKA
+722 YTVTEGSTIITLKT
-736 EYLRTLSAGNHT
+736 EYLKTLPAGKHT
-748 FEIAWTDGFAAT
+748 FEIAWIDGSAAT
-760 YFTVARNTV
+760 YFTVAGSTT
-769 EEDKKP
+769 EEDNKLEDNKV
-775 EDKKDEGN
+775 EDNKVEDNTIDDKKA
-783 IEKDKK
+783 
-789 TEDNNVENSLSAADS
+789 EDNNVENSKSDVDS
-804 NASVKTGDT
+804 NASLKTGDT
-813 TDVRLW
+813 TDIRLW
-819 LLLLVSTL
+819 LILLMSAL
-827 TVMTGLMV
+827 TIMTGLTV
-835 EIKGEK
+835 KSKRNDCE

>member
-1 MRKVKVSISLKRLF
+1 MRKVNVSNSLRKLF
-15 SIIMISIFIIAAMPV
+15 SIIMVSIFIIAAMPV

-41 GSKSNPYIVTNFEE
+41 GSKNNPYIVTSFKE
-55 FKKGINKGYIKLAN
+55 FKNGILKQGYIKLAN
-69 DIDFTKYIYMEVD
+69 DIDFSEYIYMEVD
-82 SSYKGGIDLNGHILN
+82 SSYRGGIDLNGHILN
-97 FETRNSRYEYGISV
+97 FEKRYSYNSYGIGLR
-111 KNKSSS
+111 NES
-117 GCGLFEIT
+117 GTGGGLFEIT

-132 HEGYVNSEGEPLTG
+132 HEGYINSENESLTG

-156 DSSAGGTTCCLS
+156 DSSAGGVTCCLS
-168 ISNLNCVLEGVT
+168 INNLNCVLDGVT
-180 FYDNTTGGGGSCIN
+180 FYDNTTGGGGSCID
-194 KIGANGTL
+194 KFGENGTL

-212 KSNHWASCVWVGI
+212 KSNYWASCVWVGTS
-225 ARSDNRKDA
+225 RSDNRNDQ

-256 SENCVIKNCLFENNK
+256 SENCVIKNCLFENNE
-271 CDSGGTLSVSHYGT
+271 CDSGGTVNVSHYGT
-285 LEVVDTDVTGN
+285 LEVVDTDITGN
-296 VCASDEEDE
+296 ICTSDEEDDS
-305 YTTAGIFIDSCG
+305 TTAGICIDACG

-337 NLIFNFNGIDRF
+337 NLIFYPHGIKRF
-349 PIVLGERFDAVSK
+349 LIVLGEQFDEASK
-362 AGLKVSKDAINYA
+362 VGLKVRKDAINYA
-375 YKVIEN
+375 YDVIEN
-381 IGEFKECFVCDHEN
+381 IGEFKESFVCDHEN
-395 GELYVEAGKLY
+395 GELYVEDGKLC

-422 EATCVMPG
+422 EATCIRPG
-430 HIEYYTCTGCDKL
+430 NIEYYTCTGCDKL

-467 WTVTKPAACT
+467 WTVTKPATCT

-555 CMGRGSVKHACDI
+555 CMGRGSVKRACDI

-604 HCRNCREVKDVKTIE
+604 HCRNCREVKDVKAIE

-625 GDWIIDKPATVEAA
+625 GDWIIDKPATVETA
-639 GSRHKECT
+639 GSRHKECET
-647 VCKAVLEKEEI
+647 CGAILEKEEI
-658 KKLEQYS
+658 KKLELPAYK
-665 ILDGAGS
+665 IIDGAES
-672 TWESKENETSSDD
+672 TWTQNTNTDGS
-685 KPSEY
+685 
-690 KPENETLSIRGSGE
+690 LVIRGDGAIANFKE
-704 VTKFV
+704 VRV
-709 EVKVDDKVVAPEY
+709 DGVVIDVKN
-722 YTVTEGSTIITLKA
+722 YTVTEGSTIITLKT
-736 EYLRTLSAGNHT
+736 EYLKTLPAGKHT
-748 FEIAWTDGFAAT
+748 FEIAWIDGSAAT
-760 YFTVARNTV
+760 YFTVAGSTT
-769 EEDKKP
+769 EEDNKLEDNKV
-775 EDKKDEGN
+775 EDNTIDDKKA
-783 IEKDKK
+783 
-789 TEDNNVENSLSAADS
+789 EDNNVENSKSDVDS
-804 NASVKTGDT
+804 NASLKTGDT
-813 TDVRLW
+813 TDIRLW
-819 LLLLVSTL
+819 LILLMSAL
-827 TVMTGLMV
+827 TIMTGLTV
-835 EIKGEK
+835 KSKRNDCE

>member
-1 MRKVKVSISLKRLF
+1 MHMRKVNVSNSLRKLF
-15 SIIMISIFIIAAMPV
+15 SMIMVSIFIIAAMPA

-41 GSKSNPYIVTNFEE
+41 GSKNNPYIVTNFKE
-55 FKKGINKGYIKLAN
+55 FQNGISKKGYIKLAK
-69 DIDFTKYIYMEVD
+69 DIDFTQYIYMEVD

-97 FETRNSRYEYGISV
+97 FEKRYNYYSYGIAIR
-111 KNKSSS
+111 NTSST
-117 GCGLFEIT
+117 GGLFEIT

-156 DSSAGGTTCCLS
+156 NSSAGGTTCCLS
-168 ISNLNCVLEGVT
+168 INNLNCVLDGVT
-180 FYDNTTGGGGSCIN
+180 FFDNTTGGGGSCID
-194 KIGANGTL
+194 KFGENGTL

-212 KSNHWASCVWVGI
+212 KSNYWASCVWVGTS
-225 ARSDNRKDA
+225 RSDNRNDQ

-256 SENCVIKNCLFENNK
+256 SENCVIKNCLFENNE
-271 CDSGGTLSVSHYGT
+271 CDSGGTVNVSHYGT
-285 LEVVDTDVTGN
+285 LEVVDTDITGN
-296 VCASDEEDE
+296 ICTADEEDDS
-305 YTTAGIFIDSCG
+305 TTAGICIDACG

-337 NLIFNFNGIDRF
+337 NLIFYPHGIDRF
-349 PIVLGERFDAVSK
+349 LIVLGEQFDEASK
-362 AGLKVSKDAINYA
+362 VGLKVRKDAINYA
-375 YKVIEN
+375 YDVIEN
-381 IGEFKECFVCDHEN
+381 IGEFKESFVCDHEN
-395 GELYVEAGKLY
+395 GELYVEDGKLY

-422 EATCVMPG
+422 EATCIRPG

-555 CMGRGSVKHACDI
+555 CMGRGSVKRACDI

-604 HCRNCREVKDVKTIE
+604 HCRNCEEVKDSKVIE
-619 ALGHTL
+619 ASGHTL
-625 GDWIIDKPATVEAA
+625 GDWIIDKPATVETA
-639 GSRHKECT
+639 GSRHKECET
-647 VCKAVLEKEEI
+647 CGAILEKEEI
-658 KKLEQYS
+658 KKLELPAYK
-665 ILDGAGS
+665 IIDGAES
-672 TWESKENETSSDD
+672 TWTQNTNTDGS
-685 KPSEY
+685 
-690 KPENETLSIRGSGE
+690 LVIRGDGAIANFKE
-704 VTKFV
+704 VRV
-709 EVKVDDKVVAPEY
+709 DGVVIDVKN
-722 YTVTEGSTIITLKA
+722 YTVTEGSTIITLKT
-736 EYLRTLSAGNHT
+736 EYLKTLPAGKHT
-748 FEIAWTDGFAAT
+748 FEIAWIDGSAAT
-760 YFTVARNTV
+760 YFTVAGSTT
-769 EEDKKP
+769 EEDNKLEDNKV
-775 EDKKDEGN
+775 EDNTIDDKKA
-783 IEKDKK
+783 
-789 TEDNNVENSLSAADS
+789 EDNNVENSRSDVDS
-804 NASVKTGDT
+804 NASLKTGDT
-813 TDVRLW
+813 TDIRLW
-819 LLLLVSTL
+819 LILLMSAL
-827 TVMTGLMV
+827 TIMTGLTV
-835 EIKGEK
+835 KSKRNDCE

>member
-1 MRKVKVSISLKRLF
+1 MRKVNVSNSLRKLF
-15 SIIMISIFIIAAMPV
+15 SIIMVSIFIIAAMPV

-41 GSKSNPYIVTNFEE
+41 GSKNNPYIVTSFKE
-55 FKKGINKGYIKLAN
+55 FKNGILKQGYIKLAN
-69 DIDFTKYIYMEVD
+69 DIDFSEYIYMEVD
-82 SSYKGGIDLNGHILN
+82 SSYRGGIDLNGHILN
-97 FETRNSRYEYGISV
+97 FEKRYSYNSYGIGLR
-111 KNKSSS
+111 NES
-117 GCGLFEIT
+117 GTGGGLFEIT

-132 HEGYVNSEGEPLTG
+132 HEGYINSENESLTG

-156 DSSAGGTTCCLS
+156 DSSAGGSTSCLS
-168 ISNLNCVLEGVT
+168 INNLNCVLDGVT
-180 FYDNTTGGGGSCIN
+180 FFDNTTGGGGSCID
-194 KIGANGTL
+194 KSGENGTL

-212 KSNHWASCVWVGI
+212 KSNYWASCVWVGTS
-225 ARSDNRKDA
+225 RSDNRNDQ

-256 SENCVIKNCLFENNK
+256 SENCVIKNCLFENNE
-271 CDSGGTLSVSHYGT
+271 CDSGGTVNVSHYGT
-285 LEVVDTDVTGN
+285 LEVVDTDITGN
-296 VCASDEEDE
+296 ICTSDEEDDS
-305 YTTAGIFIDSCG
+305 TTAGICIDACG

-337 NLIFNFNGIDRF
+337 NLIFYPHGIKRF
-349 PIVLGERFDAVSK
+349 LIVLGEQFDEASK
-362 AGLKVSKDAINYA
+362 VGLKVRKDAINYA
-375 YKVIEN
+375 YDVIEN
-381 IGEFKECFVCDHEN
+381 IGEFKESFVCDHEN
-395 GELYVEAGKLY
+395 GELYVEDGKLC

-422 EATCVMPG
+422 EATCIRPG
-430 HIEYYTCTGCDKL
+430 NIEYYTCTGCDKL

-467 WTVTKPAACT
+467 WTVTKPATCT

-555 CMGRGSVKHACDI
+555 CMGRGSVKRACDI

-604 HCRNCREVKDVKTIE
+604 HCRNCREVKDVKAIE

-625 GDWIIDKPATVEAA
+625 GDWIIDKPATVETA
-639 GSRHKECT
+639 GSRHKECET
-647 VCKAVLEKEEI
+647 CGAILEKEEI
-658 KKLEQYS
+658 KKLELPAYK
-665 ILDGAGS
+665 IIDGAES
-672 TWESKENETSSDD
+672 TWTQNTNTDGS
-685 KPSEY
+685 
-690 KPENETLSIRGSGE
+690 LVIRGDGAIANFKE
-704 VTKFV
+704 VRV
-709 EVKVDDKVVAPEY
+709 DGVVIDVKN
-722 YTVTEGSTIITLKA
+722 YTVTEGSTIITLKT
-736 EYLRTLSAGNHT
+736 EYLKTLPAGKHT
-748 FEIAWTDGFAAT
+748 FEIAWIDGSAAT
-760 YFTVARNTV
+760 YFTVAGSTT
-769 EEDKKP
+769 EEDNKLEDNKV
-775 EDKKDEGN
+775 EDNTIDDKKA
-783 IEKDKK
+783 
-789 TEDNNVENSLSAADS
+789 EDNNVENSKSDVDS
-804 NASVKTGDT
+804 NASLKTGDT
-813 TDVRLW
+813 TDIRLW
-819 LLLLVSTL
+819 LILLMSAL
-827 TVMTGLMV
+827 TIMTGLTV
-835 EIKGEK
+835 KSKRNDCE

>member
-1 MRKVKVSISLKRLF
+1 MHMRKVNVSNSLRKLF
-15 SIIMISIFIIAAMPV
+15 SIIMVSIFIIAAMPV

-41 GSKSNPYIVTNFEE
+41 GSKNNPYIVTSFKE
-55 FKKGINKGYIKLAN
+55 FKNGILKQGYIKLAN
-69 DIDFTKYIYMEVD
+69 DIDFSEYIYMEVD
-82 SSYKGGIDLNGHILN
+82 SSYRGGIDLNGHILN
-97 FETRNSRYEYGISV
+97 FEKRYSYNSYGIGLR
-111 KNKSSS
+111 NES
-117 GCGLFEIT
+117 GTGGGLFEIT

-132 HEGYVNSEGEPLTG
+132 HEGYINSENESLTG

-156 DSSAGGTTCCLS
+156 DSSAGGVTCCLS
-168 ISNLNCVLEGVT
+168 INNLNCVLEGVT
-180 FYDNTTGGGGSCIN
+180 FYDNTTGGGGSCID
-194 KIGANGTL
+194 KFGENGTL

-212 KSNHWASCVWVGI
+212 KSNYWASCVWVGTS
-225 ARSDNRKDA
+225 RSDSRNDQ

-256 SENCVIKNCLFENNK
+256 SENCVIKNCLFENNE
-271 CDSGGTLSVSHYGT
+271 CDSGGTVNVSHYGT
-285 LEVVDTDVTGN
+285 LEVVDTDITGN
-296 VCASDEEDE
+296 ICTSDEEDDS
-305 YTTAGIFIDSCG
+305 TTAGICIDVCG

-337 NLIFNFNGIDRF
+337 NLIFYPHGIKRF
-349 PIVLGERFDAVSK
+349 LIVLGEQFDAASK
-362 AGLKVSKDAINYA
+362 VGLKVRKDAINYA
-375 YKVIEN
+375 YDVIEN

-395 GELYVEAGKLY
+395 GELYVEDGKLY
-406 FKKRHIHKKDL
+406 FKKRHIHKKDQ

-430 HIEYYTCTGCDKL
+430 HIEYYTCTGCDKR

-550 VKAPT
+550 VKAST
-555 CMGRGSVKHACDI
+555 CMGRGSVKRVCDI

-604 HCRNCREVKDVKTIE
+604 HCRNCEEVKDSKVIE
-619 ALGHTL
+619 ASGHTL
-625 GDWIIDKPATVEAA
+625 GDWIIDKPATVETA
-639 GSRHKECT
+639 GSRHKECET
-647 VCKAVLEKEEI
+647 CGAILEKEEI
-658 KKLEQYS
+658 KKLELPAYK
-665 ILDGAGS
+665 IIDGAES
-672 TWESKENETSSDD
+672 TWTQNTNTDGS
-685 KPSEY
+685 
-690 KPENETLSIRGSGE
+690 LVIRGDGAIAKFKE
-704 VTKFV
+704 VRV
-709 EVKVDDKVVAPEY
+709 DGVVIDVKN
-722 YTVTEGSTIITLKA
+722 YTVTEGSTIITLKT
-736 EYLRTLSAGNHT
+736 EYLKTLPAGKHT
-748 FEIAWTDGFAAT
+748 FEIAWTDGSAAT
-760 YFTVARNTV
+760 YFTVAGSTT
-769 EEDKKP
+769 EEDNKLEDNKV
-775 EDKKDEGN
+775 EDNTIDDKKA
-783 IEKDKK
+783 
-789 TEDNNVENSLSAADS
+789 EDNNVENSRSDVDS
-804 NASVKTGDT
+804 NASLKTGDT
-813 TDVRLW
+813 TDIRLW
-819 LLLLVSTL
+819 LILLMSAL
-827 TVMTGLMV
+827 TIMTGLTV
-835 EIKGEK
+835 KSKRNDCE

>member
-1 MRKVKVSISLKRLF
+1 MHMRKVNVSNSLRKLF
-15 SIIMISIFIIAAMPV
+15 SIIMVSIFIIAAMPV

-41 GSKSNPYIVTNFEE
+41 GSKNNPYIVTSFKE
-55 FKKGINKGYIKLAN
+55 FKNGILKQGYIKLAN
-69 DIDFTKYIYMEVD
+69 DIDFSEYIYMEVD
-82 SSYKGGIDLNGHILN
+82 SSYRGGIDLNGHILN
-97 FETRNSRYEYGISV
+97 FEKRYSYNSYGIGLR
-111 KNKSSS
+111 NES
-117 GCGLFEIT
+117 GTGGGLFEIT

-132 HEGYVNSEGEPLTG
+132 HEGYINSENESLTG

-156 DSSAGGTTCCLS
+156 DSSAGGVTCCLS
-168 ISNLNCVLEGVT
+168 INNLNCVLEGVT
-180 FYDNTTGGGGSCIN
+180 FYDNTTGGGGSCID
-194 KIGANGTL
+194 KFGENGTL

-212 KSNHWASCVWVGI
+212 KSNYWASCVWVGTS
-225 ARSDNRKDA
+225 RSDSRNDQ

-256 SENCVIKNCLFENNK
+256 SENCVIKNCLFENNE
-271 CDSGGTLSVSHYGT
+271 CDSGGTVNVSHYGT
-285 LEVVDTDVTGN
+285 LEVVDTDITGN
-296 VCASDEEDE
+296 ICTSDEEDDS
-305 YTTAGIFIDSCG
+305 TTAGICIDVCG

-337 NLIFNFNGIDRF
+337 NLIFYPYGIARF
-349 PIVLGERFDAVSK
+349 LIVLGEQFDAASK
-362 AGLKVSKDAINYA
+362 VGLKVRKDAINYA
-375 YKVIEN
+375 YDVIEN

-395 GELYVEAGKLY
+395 GELYVEDGKLY
-406 FKKRHIHKKDL
+406 FKKRHIHKKDQ

-430 HIEYYTCTGCDKL
+430 HIEYYTCTGCDKR

-518 KTAGSHCLVCNT
+518 KTAGIHCLVCNT

-550 VKAPT
+550 VKAST
-555 CMGRGSVKHACDI
+555 CMGRGSVKRVCDI

-604 HCRNCREVKDVKTIE
+604 HCRNCEEVKDSKVIE
-619 ALGHTL
+619 ASGHTL
-625 GDWIIDKPATVEAA
+625 GDWIIDKPATVETA
-639 GSRHKECT
+639 GSRHKECET
-647 VCKAVLEKEEI
+647 CGAILEKEEI
-658 KKLEQYS
+658 KKLELPAYK
-665 ILDGAGS
+665 IIDGAES
-672 TWESKENETSSDD
+672 TWTQNTNTDGS
-685 KPSEY
+685 
-690 KPENETLSIRGSGE
+690 LVIRGDGAIAKFKE
-704 VTKFV
+704 VRV
-709 EVKVDDKVVAPEY
+709 DGVVIDVKN
-722 YTVTEGSTIITLKA
+722 YTVTEGSTIITLKT
-736 EYLRTLSAGNHT
+736 EYLKTLPAGKHT
-748 FEIAWTDGFAAT
+748 FEIAWTDGSAAT
-760 YFTVARNTV
+760 YFTVAGSTT
-769 EEDKKP
+769 EEDNKLEDNKV
-775 EDKKDEGN
+775 EDNTIDDKKA
-783 IEKDKK
+783 
-789 TEDNNVENSLSAADS
+789 EDNNVENSRSDVDS
-804 NASVKTGDT
+804 NASLKTGDT
-813 TDVRLW
+813 TDIRLW
-819 LLLLVSTL
+819 LILLMSAL
-827 TVMTGLMV
+827 TIMTGLTV
-835 EIKGEK
+835 KSKRNDCE

>member
-1 MRKVKVSISLKRLF
+1 MRKVKVSDSLRKLF

-41 GSKSNPYIVTNFEE
+41 GSKNNPYIVTDFKE
-55 FKKGINKGYIKLAN
+55 FKNGINKGYIKLAK
-69 DIDFTKYIYMEVD
+69 DIDFTQYIYMEVD

-97 FETRNSRYEYGISV
+97 FEKRYSYYSYGIGL
-111 KNKSSS
+111 KNES
-117 GCGLFEIT
+117 GAGGLFEIT

-132 HEGYVNSEGEPLTG
+132 HEGYVNSENEPLTG

-156 DSSAGGTTCCLS
+156 NSSAGGSTSCLS
-168 ISNLNCVLEGVT
+168 INNLNCVLDGVT
-180 FYDNTTGGGGSCIN
+180 FFDNTTGGGGSCID
-194 KIGANGTL
+194 KFGENGTL

-212 KSNHWASCVWVGI
+212 KSNYWASCVWVGTS
-225 ARSDNRKDA
+225 RSDNRNDQ

-256 SENCVIKNCLFENNK
+256 SENCVIKNCLFENNE
-271 CDSGGTLSVSHYGT
+271 CDSGGTVNVSHYGT
-285 LEVVDTDVTGN
+285 LEVVDTDITGN
-296 VCASDEEDE
+296 ICTSDEEGDS
-305 YTTAGIFIDSCG
+305 TTAGICIDACG

-337 NLIFNFNGIDRF
+337 NLIFYPHGIKRF
-349 PIVLGERFDAVSK
+349 LIVLGEQFDEASK
-362 AGLKVSKDAINYA
+362 VGLKVRKDAINYA
-375 YKVIEN
+375 YDVIEN
-381 IGEFKECFVCDHEN
+381 IGEFKESFVCDHEN

-422 EATCVMPG
+422 EATCIRPG
-430 HIEYYTCTGCDKL
+430 NIEYYTCTGCDKL

-477 ESGVKA
+477 ESGVKV

-555 CMGRGSVKHACDI
+555 CMGRGSVKRACDI

-604 HCRNCREVKDVKTIE
+604 HCRNCREVKDVKAIE
-619 ALGHTL
+619 ASGHTL

-639 GSRHKECT
+639 GSRHKECET
-647 VCKAVLEKEEI
+647 CGAILEKEEI
-658 KKLEQYS
+658 KKLELPAYK
-665 ILDGAGS
+665 IIDGAES
-672 TWESKENETSSDD
+672 TWTQNTNTDGS
-685 KPSEY
+685 
-690 KPENETLSIRGSGE
+690 LVIRGDGAIAKFKE
-704 VTKFV
+704 VRV
-709 EVKVDDKVVAPEY
+709 DGVVIDVKN
-722 YTVTEGSTIITLKA
+722 YTVTEGSTIITLKT
-736 EYLRTLSAGNHT
+736 EYLKTLPAGKHT
-748 FEIAWTDGFAAT
+748 FEIAWIDGSAAT
-760 YFTVARNTV
+760 YFTVAGSTT
-769 EEDKKP
+769 EEDNKLEDNKV
-775 EDKKDEGN
+775 EGNTIDDKKA
-783 IEKDKK
+783 
-789 TEDNNVENSLSAADS
+789 EDNNVENSRSDVDS
-804 NASVKTGDT
+804 NASLKTGDT
-813 TDVRLW
+813 TDIRLW
-819 LLLLVSTL
+819 LILLMSAL
-827 TVMTGLMV
+827 TIMTGLTV
-835 EIKGEK
+835 KSKRNDCE

>member
-1 MRKVKVSISLKRLF
+1 MHMRKVNVSNSLRKLF
-15 SIIMISIFIIAAMPV
+15 SIIMVSIFIIAAMPV

-41 GSKSNPYIVTNFEE
+41 GSKNNPYIVTSFKE
-55 FKKGINKGYIKLAN
+55 FKNGILKQGYIKLAN
-69 DIDFTKYIYMEVD
+69 DIDFSEYIYMEVD
-82 SSYKGGIDLNGHILN
+82 SSYRGGIDLNGHILN
-97 FETRNSRYEYGISV
+97 FEKRYSYNSYGIGLR
-111 KNKSSS
+111 NES
-117 GCGLFEIT
+117 GTGGGLFEIT

-132 HEGYVNSEGEPLTG
+132 HEGYINSENESLTG

-156 DSSAGGTTCCLS
+156 DSSAGGVTCCLS
-168 ISNLNCVLEGVT
+168 INNLNCVLEGVT
-180 FYDNTTGGGGSCIN
+180 FYDNTTGGGGSCID
-194 KIGANGTL
+194 KFGENGTL

-212 KSNHWASCVWVGI
+212 KSNYWASCVWVGTS
-225 ARSDNRKDA
+225 RSDNRNDQ

-256 SENCVIKNCLFENNK
+256 SENCVIKNCLFENNE
-271 CDSGGTLSVSHYGT
+271 CDSGGTVNVSHYGT
-285 LEVVDTDVTGN
+285 LEVVDTDITGN
-296 VCASDEEDE
+296 ICTSDEEDDS
-305 YTTAGIFIDSCG
+305 TTAGICIDACG

-337 NLIFNFNGIDRF
+337 NLIFYPHGIKRF
-349 PIVLGERFDAVSK
+349 LIVLGEQFDEASK
-362 AGLKVSKDAINYA
+362 VGLKVRKDAINYA
-375 YKVIEN
+375 YDVIEN
-381 IGEFKECFVCDHEN
+381 IGEFKESFVCDHEN
-395 GELYVEAGKLY
+395 GELYVEDGKLC

-422 EATCVMPG
+422 EATCIRPG
-430 HIEYYTCTGCDKL
+430 NIEYYTCTGCDKL

-467 WTVTKPAACT
+467 WTVTKPATCT

-555 CMGRGSVKHACDI
+555 CMGRGSVKRACDI

-604 HCRNCREVKDVKTIE
+604 HCRNCEEVKDSKVIE
-619 ALGHTL
+619 ASGHTL
-625 GDWIIDKPATVEAA
+625 GDWIIDKPATVETA
-639 GSRHKECT
+639 GSRHKECET
-647 VCKAVLEKEEI
+647 CGAILEKEEI
-658 KKLEQYS
+658 KKLELPAYK
-665 ILDGAGS
+665 IIDGAES
-672 TWESKENETSSDD
+672 TWTQNTNTDGS
-685 KPSEY
+685 
-690 KPENETLSIRGSGE
+690 LVIRGDGAIAKFKE
-704 VTKFV
+704 VRV
-709 EVKVDDKVVAPEY
+709 DGVVIDVKN
-722 YTVTEGSTIITLKA
+722 YTVTEGSTIITLKT
-736 EYLRTLSAGNHT
+736 EYLKTLPAGKHT
-748 FEIAWTDGFAAT
+748 FEIAWTDGSAAT
-760 YFTVARNTV
+760 YFTVAGSTT
-769 EEDKKP
+769 EEDNKLEDNKV
-775 EDKKDEGN
+775 EDNTINDKKA
-783 IEKDKK
+783 
-789 TEDNNVENSLSAADS
+789 EDNNVENSRSDVDS
-804 NASVKTGDT
+804 NASLKTGDT
-813 TDVRLW
+813 TDIRLW
-819 LLLLVSTL
+819 LILLMSAL
-827 TVMTGLMV
+827 TIMTGLTV
-835 EIKGEK
+835 KSKRNDCE

>member
-1 MRKVKVSISLKRLF
+1 MRKVNVSNSLRKLF
-15 SIIMISIFIIAAMPV
+15 SIIMVSIFIIAAMPV

-41 GSKSNPYIVTNFEE
+41 GSKNNPYIVTSFKE
-55 FKKGINKGYIKLAN
+55 FKNGILKQGYIKLAN
-69 DIDFTKYIYMEVD
+69 DIDFSEYIYMEVD
-82 SSYKGGIDLNGHILN
+82 SSYRGGIDLNGHILN
-97 FETRNSRYEYGISV
+97 FEKRYSYNSYGIGLR
-111 KNKSSS
+111 NES
-117 GCGLFEIT
+117 GTGGGLFEIT

-132 HEGYVNSEGEPLTG
+132 HEGYINSENESLTG

-156 DSSAGGTTCCLS
+156 DSSAGGVTCCLS
-168 ISNLNCVLEGVT
+168 INNLNCVLEGVT
-180 FYDNTTGGGGSCIN
+180 FYDNTTGGGGSCID
-194 KIGANGTL
+194 KFGENGTL

-212 KSNHWASCVWVGI
+212 KSNYWASCVWVGTS
-225 ARSDNRKDA
+225 RSDNRNDQ

-256 SENCVIKNCLFENNK
+256 SENCVIKNCLFENNE
-271 CDSGGTLSVSHYGT
+271 CDSGGTVNVSHYGT
-285 LEVVDTDVTGN
+285 LEVVDTDITGN
-296 VCASDEEDE
+296 ICTSDEEDDS
-305 YTTAGIFIDSCG
+305 TTAGICIDACG

-337 NLIFNFNGIDRF
+337 NLIFYPHGIKRF
-349 PIVLGERFDAVSK
+349 LIVLGEQFDEASK
-362 AGLKVSKDAINYA
+362 VGLKVRKDAINYA
-375 YKVIEN
+375 YDVIEN
-381 IGEFKECFVCDHEN
+381 IGEFKESFVCDHEN
-395 GELYVEAGKLY
+395 GELYVEDGKLC

-422 EATCVMPG
+422 EATCIRPG
-430 HIEYYTCTGCDKL
+430 NIEYYTCTGCDKL

-467 WTVTKPAACT
+467 WTVTKPATCT

-555 CMGRGSVKHACDI
+555 CMGRGSVKRACDI

-604 HCRNCREVKDVKTIE
+604 HCRNCREVKDSKVIE
-619 ALGHTL
+619 TSGHTL
-625 GDWIIDKPATVEAA
+625 GDWIIDKPATVETA
-639 GSRHKECT
+639 GSRHKECET
-647 VCKAVLEKEEI
+647 CGAILEKEEI
-658 KKLEQYS
+658 KKLELPAYK
-665 ILDGAGS
+665 IIDGAES
-672 TWESKENETSSDD
+672 TWTQNTNTDGS
-685 KPSEY
+685 
-690 KPENETLSIRGSGE
+690 LVIRGDGAIANFKE
-704 VTKFV
+704 VRV
-709 EVKVDDKVVAPEY
+709 DGVVIDVKN
-722 YTVTEGSTIITLKA
+722 YTVTEGSTIITLKT
-736 EYLRTLSAGNHT
+736 EYLKTLPAGKHT
-748 FEIAWTDGFAAT
+748 FEIAWIDGSAAT
-760 YFTVARNTV
+760 YFTVAGSTT
-769 EEDKKP
+769 EEDNKLEDNKV
-775 EDKKDEGN
+775 EDNKVEDNTIDDKKA
-783 IEKDKK
+783 
-789 TEDNNVENSLSAADS
+789 EDNNVENSKSDVDS
-804 NASVKTGDT
+804 NASLKTGDT
-813 TDVRLW
+813 TDIRLW
-819 LLLLVSTL
+819 LILLMSAL
-827 TVMTGLMV
+827 TIMTGLTV
-835 EIKGEK
+835 KSKRNDCE

>member
-1 MRKVKVSISLKRLF
+1 
-15 SIIMISIFIIAAMPV
+15 
-30 DYIRADEPVQD
+30 
-41 GSKSNPYIVTNFEE
+41 
-55 FKKGINKGYIKLAN
+55 
-69 DIDFTKYIYMEVD
+69 MEVD

-97 FETRNSRYEYGISV
+97 FEKRYNYYSYGIAIR
-111 KNKSSS
+111 NTSST
-117 GCGLFEIT
+117 GGLFEIT

-156 DSSAGGTTCCLS
+156 NSSAGGTTCCLS
-168 ISNLNCVLEGVT
+168 INNLNCVLDGVT
-180 FYDNTTGGGGSCIN
+180 FFDNTTGGGGSCID
-194 KIGANGTL
+194 KSGENGTL

-212 KSNHWASCVWVGI
+212 KSNYWASCVWVGTS
-225 ARSDNRKDA
+225 RSDSRNDQ

-256 SENCVIKNCLFENNK
+256 SENCVIKNCLFENNE
-271 CDSGGTLSVSHYGT
+271 CDSGGTVNVSHYGT
-285 LEVVDTDVTGN
+285 LEVVDTDITGN
-296 VCASDEEDE
+296 ICTSDEEDDS
-305 YTTAGIFIDSCG
+305 TTAGICIDVCG

-337 NLIFNFNGIDRF
+337 NLIFYPHGIDRF
-349 PIVLGERFDAVSK
+349 LIVLGEQFDAASK
-362 AGLKVSKDAINYA
+362 VGLKVRKDAINYA
-375 YKVIEN
+375 YDVIEN
-381 IGEFKECFVCDHEN
+381 IGEFKESFVCDHEN
-395 GELYVEAGKLY
+395 GELYVEDGKLC

-422 EATCVMPG
+422 EATCIRPG
-430 HIEYYTCTGCDKL
+430 NIEYYTCTGCDKL

-467 WTVTKPAACT
+467 WTVTKPATCT

-555 CMGRGSVKHACDI
+555 CMGRGSVKRACDI

-604 HCRNCREVKDVKTIE
+604 HCRNCREVKDVKAIE

-625 GDWIIDKPATVEAA
+625 GDWIIDKPATVETA
-639 GSRHKECT
+639 GSRHKECET
-647 VCKAVLEKEEI
+647 CGAILEKEEI
-658 KKLEQYS
+658 KKLELPAYK
-665 ILDGAGS
+665 IIDGAES
-672 TWESKENETSSDD
+672 TWTQNTNTDGS
-685 KPSEY
+685 
-690 KPENETLSIRGSGE
+690 LVIRGDGAIAKFKE
-704 VTKFV
+704 VRV
-709 EVKVDDKVVAPEY
+709 DGVVIDVKN
-722 YTVTEGSTIITLKA
+722 YTVTEGSTIITLKT
-736 EYLRTLSAGNHT
+736 EYLKTLPAGKHT
-748 FEIAWTDGFAAT
+748 FEIAWTDGSAAT
-760 YFTVARNTV
+760 YFTVAGSTT
-769 EEDKKP
+769 EEDNKLEDNKV
-775 EDKKDEGN
+775 EDNTINDKKA
-783 IEKDKK
+783 
-789 TEDNNVENSLSAADS
+789 EDNNVENSRSDVDS
-804 NASVKTGDT
+804 NASLKTGDT
-813 TDVRLW
+813 TDIRLW
-819 LLLLVSTL
+819 LILLMSAL
-827 TVMTGLMV
+827 TIMTGLTV
-835 EIKGEK
+835 KSKRNDCE

>member
-1 MRKVKVSISLKRLF
+1 MRKVNVSNSLRKLF
-15 SIIMISIFIIAAMPV
+15 SIIMVSIFIIAAMPV

-41 GSKSNPYIVTNFEE
+41 GSKNNPYIVTSFKE
-55 FKKGINKGYIKLAN
+55 FKNGILKQGYIKLAN
-69 DIDFTKYIYMEVD
+69 DIDFSEYIYMEVD
-82 SSYKGGIDLNGHILN
+82 SSYRGGIDLNGHILN
-97 FETRNSRYEYGISV
+97 FEKRYSYNSYGIGLR
-111 KNKSSS
+111 NES
-117 GCGLFEIT
+117 GTGSGLFEIT

-132 HEGYVNSEGEPLTG
+132 HEGYINSENESLTG

-156 DSSAGGTTCCLS
+156 DSSAGGVTCCLS
-168 ISNLNCVLEGVT
+168 INNLNCVLEGVT
-180 FYDNTTGGGGSCIN
+180 FYDNTTGGGGSCID
-194 KIGANGTL
+194 KFGENGTL

-212 KSNHWASCVWVGI
+212 KSNYWASCVWVGTS
-225 ARSDNRKDA
+225 RSDNRNDQ

-256 SENCVIKNCLFENNK
+256 SENCVIKNCLFENNE
-271 CDSGGTLSVSHYGT
+271 CDSGGTVNVSHYGT
-285 LEVVDTDVTGN
+285 LEVVDTDITGN
-296 VCASDEEDE
+296 ICTSDEEDDS
-305 YTTAGIFIDSCG
+305 TTAGICIDACG

-337 NLIFNFNGIDRF
+337 NLIFYPHGIKRF
-349 PIVLGERFDAVSK
+349 LIVLGEQFDEASK
-362 AGLKVSKDAINYA
+362 VGLKVRKDAINYA
-375 YKVIEN
+375 YDVIEN
-381 IGEFKECFVCDHEN
+381 IGEFKESFVCDHEN
-395 GELYVEAGKLY
+395 GELYVEDGKLC

-422 EATCVMPG
+422 EATCIRPG
-430 HIEYYTCTGCDKL
+430 NIEYYTCTGCDKL

-467 WTVTKPAACT
+467 WTVTKPATCT

-555 CMGRGSVKHACDI
+555 CMGRGSVKRACDI

-604 HCRNCREVKDVKTIE
+604 HCRNCREVKDVKAIE

-625 GDWIIDKPATVEAA
+625 GDWIIDKPATVETA
-639 GSRHKECT
+639 GSRHKECET
-647 VCKAVLEKEEI
+647 CGAILEKEEI
-658 KKLEQYS
+658 KKLELPAYK
-665 ILDGAGS
+665 IIDGAES
-672 TWESKENETSSDD
+672 TWTQNTNTDGS
-685 KPSEY
+685 
-690 KPENETLSIRGSGE
+690 LVIRGDGAIANFKE
-704 VTKFV
+704 VRV
-709 EVKVDDKVVAPEY
+709 DGVVIDVKN
-722 YTVTEGSTIITLKA
+722 YTVTEGSTIITLKT
-736 EYLRTLSAGNHT
+736 EYLKTLPAGKHT
-748 FEIAWTDGFAAT
+748 FEIAWIDGSAAT
-760 YFTVARNTV
+760 YFTVAGSTT
-769 EEDKKP
+769 EEDNKLEDNKV
-775 EDKKDEGN
+775 EDNTIDDKKA
-783 IEKDKK
+783 
-789 TEDNNVENSLSAADS
+789 EDNNVENSKSDVDS
-804 NASVKTGDT
+804 NASLKTGDT
-813 TDVRLW
+813 TDIRLW
-819 LLLLVSTL
+819 LILLMSAL
-827 TVMTGLMV
+827 TIMTGLTV
-835 EIKGEK
+835 KSKRNDCE

>member
-1 MRKVKVSISLKRLF
+1 MRKVNVSNSLRKLF
-15 SIIMISIFIIAAMPV
+15 SIIMVSIFIIAAMPV

-41 GSKSNPYIVTNFEE
+41 GSKNNPYIVTSFKE
-55 FKKGINKGYIKLAN
+55 FKNGILKQGYIKLAN
-69 DIDFTKYIYMEVD
+69 DIDFSEYIYMEVD
-82 SSYKGGIDLNGHILN
+82 SSYRGGIDLNGHILN
-97 FETRNSRYEYGISV
+97 FEKRYSYNSYGIGLR
-111 KNKSSS
+111 NES
-117 GCGLFEIT
+117 GTGGGLFEIT

-132 HEGYVNSEGEPLTG
+132 HEGYINSENESLTG

-156 DSSAGGTTCCLS
+156 DSSAGGVTCCLS
-168 ISNLNCVLEGVT
+168 INNLNCVLEGVT
-180 FYDNTTGGGGSCIN
+180 FYDNTTGGGGSCID
-194 KIGANGTL
+194 KFGENGTL

-212 KSNHWASCVWVGI
+212 KSNYWASCVWVGTS
-225 ARSDNRKDA
+225 RSYNRNDQ

-256 SENCVIKNCLFENNK
+256 SENCVIKNCLFENNE
-271 CDSGGTLSVSHYGT
+271 CDSGGTVNVSHYGT
-285 LEVVDTDVTGN
+285 LEVVDTDITGN
-296 VCASDEEDE
+296 ICTSDEEDDS
-305 YTTAGIFIDSCG
+305 TTAGICIDVCG

-337 NLIFNFNGIDRF
+337 NLIFYPHGIKRF
-349 PIVLGERFDAVSK
+349 LIVLGEQFDEASK
-362 AGLKVSKDAINYA
+362 VGLKVRKDAINYA
-375 YKVIEN
+375 YDVIEN
-381 IGEFKECFVCDHEN
+381 IGEFKESFVCDHEN
-395 GELYVEAGKLY
+395 GELYVEDGKLC

-422 EATCVMPG
+422 EATCIRPG
-430 HIEYYTCTGCDKL
+430 NIEYYTCTGCDKL

-467 WTVTKPAACT
+467 WTVTKPATCT

-555 CMGRGSVKHACDI
+555 CMGRGSVKRACDI

-604 HCRNCREVKDVKTIE
+604 HCRNCREVKDVKAIE

-625 GDWIIDKPATVEAA
+625 GDWIIDKPATVETA
-639 GSRHKECT
+639 GSRHKECET
-647 VCKAVLEKEEI
+647 CGAILEKEEI
-658 KKLEQYS
+658 KKLELPAYK
-665 ILDGAGS
+665 IIDGAES
-672 TWESKENETSSDD
+672 TWTQNTNTDGS
-685 KPSEY
+685 
-690 KPENETLSIRGSGE
+690 LVIRGDGAIAKFKE
-704 VTKFV
+704 VRV
-709 EVKVDDKVVAPEY
+709 DGVVIDVKN
-722 YTVTEGSTIITLKA
+722 YTVTEGSTIITLKT
-736 EYLRTLSAGNHT
+736 EYLKTLPAGKHT
-748 FEIAWTDGFAAT
+748 FEIAWTDGSAAT
-760 YFTVARNTV
+760 YFTVAGSTT
-769 EEDKKP
+769 EEDNKLEDNKV
-775 EDKKDEGN
+775 EDNTINDKKA
-783 IEKDKK
+783 
-789 TEDNNVENSLSAADS
+789 EDNNVENSRSDVDS
-804 NASVKTGDT
+804 NASLKTGDT
-813 TDVRLW
+813 TDIRLW
-819 LLLLVSTL
+819 LILLMSAL
-827 TVMTGLMV
+827 TIMTGLTV
-835 EIKGEK
+835 KSKRNDCE

>member
-1 MRKVKVSISLKRLF
+1 MRKVNVSNSLRKLF
-15 SIIMISIFIIAAMPV
+15 SIIMVSIFIIAAMPV

-41 GSKSNPYIVTNFEE
+41 GSKNNPYIVTSFKE
-55 FKKGINKGYIKLAN
+55 FKNGILKQGYIKLAN
-69 DIDFTKYIYMEVD
+69 DIDFSEYIYMEVD
-82 SSYKGGIDLNGHILN
+82 SSYRGGIDLNGHILN
-97 FETRNSRYEYGISV
+97 FEKRYSYNSYGIGLR
-111 KNKSSS
+111 NES
-117 GCGLFEIT
+117 GTGGGLFEIT

-132 HEGYVNSEGEPLTG
+132 HEGYINSENESLTG

-156 DSSAGGTTCCLS
+156 DSSAGGVTCCLS
-168 ISNLNCVLEGVT
+168 INNLNCVLEGVT
-180 FYDNTTGGGGSCIN
+180 FYDNTTGGGGSCID
-194 KIGANGTL
+194 KFGENGTL

-212 KSNHWASCVWVGI
+212 KSNYWASCVWVGTS
-225 ARSDNRKDA
+225 RSDNRNDQ

-256 SENCVIKNCLFENNK
+256 SENCVIKNCLFENNE
-271 CDSGGTLSVSHYGT
+271 CDSGGTVNVSHYGT
-285 LEVVDTDVTGN
+285 LEVVDTDITGN
-296 VCASDEEDE
+296 ICTSDEEDDS
-305 YTTAGIFIDSCG
+305 TTAGICIDACG

-337 NLIFNFNGIDRF
+337 NLIFYPHGIKRF
-349 PIVLGERFDAVSK
+349 LIVLGEQFDEASK
-362 AGLKVSKDAINYA
+362 VGLKVRKDAINYA
-375 YKVIEN
+375 YDVIEN
-381 IGEFKECFVCDHEN
+381 IGEFKESFVCDHEN
-395 GELYVEAGKLY
+395 GELYVEDGKLC

-422 EATCVMPG
+422 EATCIRPG
-430 HIEYYTCTGCDKL
+430 NIEYYTCTGCDKL

-467 WTVTKPAACT
+467 WTVTKPATCT

-555 CMGRGSVKHACDI
+555 CMGRGSVKRACDI

-604 HCRNCREVKDVKTIE
+604 HCRNCREVKDVKAIE

-625 GDWIIDKPATVEAA
+625 GDWIIDKPATVETA
-639 GSRHKECT
+639 GSRHKECET
-647 VCKAVLEKEEI
+647 CGAILEKEEI
-658 KKLEQYS
+658 KKLELPAYK
-665 ILDGAGS
+665 IIDGAES
-672 TWESKENETSSDD
+672 TWTQNTNTDGS
-685 KPSEY
+685 
-690 KPENETLSIRGSGE
+690 LVIRGDGAIAKFKE
-704 VTKFV
+704 VRV
-709 EVKVDDKVVAPEY
+709 DGVVIDVKN
-722 YTVTEGSTIITLKA
+722 YTVTEGSTIITLKT
-736 EYLRTLSAGNHT
+736 EYLKTLPDGKHT
-748 FEIAWTDGFAAT
+748 FEIAWTDGSAAT
-760 YFTVARNTV
+760 YFTVAGSTT
-769 EEDKKP
+769 EEDNKLEDNKV
-775 EDKKDEGN
+775 EDNTINDKKA
-783 IEKDKK
+783 
-789 TEDNNVENSLSAADS
+789 EDNNVENSRSDVDS
-804 NASVKTGDT
+804 NASLKTGDT
-813 TDVRLW
+813 TDIRLW
-819 LLLLVSTL
+819 LILLMSAL
-827 TVMTGLMV
+827 TIMTGLTV
-835 EIKGEK
+835 KSKRNDCE

>member
-1 MRKVKVSISLKRLF
+1 MHMRKVNVSNSLRKLF
-15 SIIMISIFIIAAMPV
+15 SIIMVSIFIIAAMPV

-41 GSKSNPYIVTNFEE
+41 GSKNNPYIVTSFKE
-55 FKKGINKGYIKLAN
+55 FKNGILKQGYIKLAN
-69 DIDFTKYIYMEVD
+69 DIDFSEYIYMEVD
-82 SSYKGGIDLNGHILN
+82 SSYRGGIDLNGHILN
-97 FETRNSRYEYGISV
+97 FEKRYSYNSYGIGLR
-111 KNKSSS
+111 NES
-117 GCGLFEIT
+117 GTGGGLFEIT

-132 HEGYVNSEGEPLTG
+132 HEGYINSENESLTG

-156 DSSAGGTTCCLS
+156 DSSAGGVTCCLS
-168 ISNLNCVLEGVT
+168 INNLNCVLEGVT
-180 FYDNTTGGGGSCIN
+180 FYDNTTGGGGSCID
-194 KIGANGTL
+194 KFGENGTL

-212 KSNHWASCVWVGI
+212 KSNYWASCVWVGTS
-225 ARSDNRKDA
+225 RSDNRNDQ

-256 SENCVIKNCLFENNK
+256 SENCVIKNCLFENNE
-271 CDSGGTLSVSHYGT
+271 CDSGGTVNVSHYGT
-285 LEVVDTDVTGN
+285 LEVVDTDITGN
-296 VCASDEEDE
+296 ICTSDEEDDS
-305 YTTAGIFIDSCG
+305 TTAGICIDACG

-337 NLIFNFNGIDRF
+337 NLIFYPHGIKRF
-349 PIVLGERFDAVSK
+349 LIVLGEQFDEASK
-362 AGLKVSKDAINYA
+362 VGLKVRKDAINYA
-375 YKVIEN
+375 YDVIEN
-381 IGEFKECFVCDHEN
+381 IGEFKESFVCDHEN
-395 GELYVEAGKLY
+395 GELYVEDGKLC

-422 EATCVMPG
+422 EATCIRPG
-430 HIEYYTCTGCDKL
+430 NIEYYTCTGCDKL

-467 WTVTKPAACT
+467 WTVTKPATCT

-555 CMGRGSVKHACDI
+555 CMGRGSVKRACDI

-604 HCRNCREVKDVKTIE
+604 HCRNCREVKDVKAIE
-619 ALGHTL
+619 ASGHTL
-625 GDWIIDKPATVEAA
+625 GDWIIDKPATVETA
-639 GSRHKECT
+639 GSRHKECET
-647 VCKAVLEKEEI
+647 CGAILEKEEI
-658 KKLEQYS
+658 KKLELPAYK
-665 ILDGAGS
+665 IIDGAES
-672 TWESKENETSSDD
+672 TWTQNTNTDGS
-685 KPSEY
+685 
-690 KPENETLSIRGSGE
+690 LVIRGDGAIAKFKE
-704 VTKFV
+704 VRV
-709 EVKVDDKVVAPEY
+709 DGVVIDVKN
-722 YTVTEGSTIITLKA
+722 YTVTEGSTIITLKT
-736 EYLRTLSAGNHT
+736 EYLKTLPAGKHT
-748 FEIAWTDGFAAT
+748 FEIAWTDGSAAT
-760 YFTVARNTV
+760 YFTVAGSTT
-769 EEDKKP
+769 EEDNKLEDNKV
-775 EDKKDEGN
+775 EDNTINDKKA
-783 IEKDKK
+783 
-789 TEDNNVENSLSAADS
+789 EDNNVENSRSDVDS
-804 NASVKTGDT
+804 NASLKTGDT
-813 TDVRLW
+813 TDIRLW
-819 LLLLVSTL
+819 LILLMSAL
-827 TVMTGLMV
+827 TIMTGLTV
-835 EIKGEK
+835 KSKRNDCE

>member
-1 MRKVKVSISLKRLF
+1 MRKVNVSNSLRKLF
-15 SIIMISIFIIAAMPV
+15 SIIMVSIFIIAAMPV

-41 GSKSNPYIVTNFEE
+41 GSKNNPYIVTSFKE
-55 FKKGINKGYIKLAN
+55 FKNGILKQGYIKLAN
-69 DIDFTKYIYMEVD
+69 DIDFSEYIYMEVD
-82 SSYKGGIDLNGHILN
+82 SSYRGGIDLNGHILN
-97 FETRNSRYEYGISV
+97 FEKRYSYNSYGIGLR
-111 KNKSSS
+111 NES
-117 GCGLFEIT
+117 GTGGGLFEIT

-132 HEGYVNSEGEPLTG
+132 YEGYINSENEPLTG
-146 GIITGFRYDM
+146 GIITGFRYNM
-156 DSSAGGTTCCLS
+156 NSSAGGSTSCLS
-168 ISNLNCVLEGVT
+168 INNLNCVLDGVT
-180 FYDNTTGGGGSCIN
+180 FFDNTTGGGGSCID
-194 KIGANGTL
+194 KFGENGTL

-212 KSNHWASCVWVGI
+212 KSNYWASCVWVGTS
-225 ARSDNRKDA
+225 RSDSRNDQ

-256 SENCVIKNCLFENNK
+256 SGNCVIKNCLFENNE
-271 CDSGGTLSVSHYGT
+271 CDSGGTVNVSHYGT
-285 LEVVDTDVTGN
+285 LEVVDTDITGN
-296 VCASDEEDE
+296 ICTSDEEDDS
-305 YTTAGIFIDSCG
+305 TTAGICIDACG

-337 NLIFNFNGIDRF
+337 NLIFYPHGIKRF
-349 PIVLGERFDAVSK
+349 LIVLGEQFDEASK
-362 AGLKVSKDAINYA
+362 VGLKVRKDAINYA
-375 YKVIEN
+375 YDVIEN
-381 IGEFKECFVCDHEN
+381 IGEFKESFVCDHEN
-395 GELYVEAGKLY
+395 GELYVEDGKLC

-422 EATCVMPG
+422 EATCIRPG
-430 HIEYYTCTGCDKL
+430 NIEYYTCTGCDKL

-467 WTVTKPAACT
+467 WTVTKPATCT

-555 CMGRGSVKHACDI
+555 CMGRGSVKRACDI

-604 HCRNCREVKDVKTIE
+604 HCRNCREVKDVKAIE

-625 GDWIIDKPATVEAA
+625 GDWIIDKPATVETA
-639 GSRHKECT
+639 GSRHKECET
-647 VCKAVLEKEEI
+647 CGAILEKEEI
-658 KKLEQYS
+658 KKLELPAYK
-665 ILDGAGS
+665 IIDGAES
-672 TWESKENETSSDD
+672 TWTQNTNTDGS
-685 KPSEY
+685 
-690 KPENETLSIRGSGE
+690 LVIRGDGAIAKFKE
-704 VTKFV
+704 VRV
-709 EVKVDDKVVAPEY
+709 DGVVIDVKN
-722 YTVTEGSTIITLKA
+722 YTVTEGSTIITLKT
-736 EYLRTLSAGNHT
+736 EYLKTLPAGKHT
-748 FEIAWTDGFAAT
+748 FEIAWTDGSAAT
-760 YFTVARNTV
+760 YFTVAGSTT
-769 EEDKKP
+769 EEDNKLEDNKV
-775 EDKKDEGN
+775 EDNTINDKKA
-783 IEKDKK
+783 
-789 TEDNNVENSLSAADS
+789 EDNNVENSRSDVDS
-804 NASVKTGDT
+804 NASLKTGDT
-813 TDVRLW
+813 TDIRLW
-819 LLLLVSTL
+819 LILLMSAL
-827 TVMTGLMV
+827 TIMTGLTV
-835 EIKGEK
+835 KSKRNDCE

>member
-1 MRKVKVSISLKRLF
+1 MV
-15 SIIMISIFIIAAMPV
+15 SIFIIAAMPV

-41 GSKSNPYIVTNFEE
+41 GSKNNPYIVTSFKE
-55 FKKGINKGYIKLAN
+55 FKNGILKQGYIKLAN
-69 DIDFTKYIYMEVD
+69 DIDFSEYIYMEVD
-82 SSYKGGIDLNGHILN
+82 SSYRGGIDLNGHILN
-97 FETRNSRYEYGISV
+97 FEKRYSYNSYGIGLR
-111 KNKSSS
+111 NES
-117 GCGLFEIT
+117 GTGGGLFEIT

-132 HEGYVNSEGEPLTG
+132 HEGYINSENESLTG

-156 DSSAGGTTCCLS
+156 DSSAGGVTCCLS
-168 ISNLNCVLEGVT
+168 INNLNCVLEGVT
-180 FYDNTTGGGGSCIN
+180 FYDNTTGGGGSCID
-194 KIGANGTL
+194 KFGENGTL

-212 KSNHWASCVWVGI
+212 KSNYWASCVWVGTS
-225 ARSDNRKDA
+225 RSDNRNDQ

-256 SENCVIKNCLFENNK
+256 SENCVIKNCLFENNE
-271 CDSGGTLSVSHYGT
+271 CDSGGTVNVSHYGT
-285 LEVVDTDVTGN
+285 LEVVDTDITGN
-296 VCASDEEDE
+296 ICTSDEEDDS
-305 YTTAGIFIDSCG
+305 TTAGICIDACG

-337 NLIFNFNGIDRF
+337 NLIFYPHGIKRF
-349 PIVLGERFDAVSK
+349 LIVLGEQFDEASK
-362 AGLKVSKDAINYA
+362 VGLKVRKDAINYA
-375 YKVIEN
+375 YDVIEN
-381 IGEFKECFVCDHEN
+381 IGEFKESFVCDHEN
-395 GELYVEAGKLY
+395 GELYVEDGKLC

-422 EATCVMPG
+422 EATCIRPG
-430 HIEYYTCTGCDKL
+430 NIEYYTCTGCDKL

-467 WTVTKPAACT
+467 WTVTKPATCT

-505 EDAAVAATCTTAG
+505 EDAAVEATCTTAG

-555 CMGRGSVKHACDI
+555 CMGRGSVKRACDI

-604 HCRNCREVKDVKTIE
+604 HCRNCREVKDVKAIE

-625 GDWIIDKPATVEAA
+625 GDWIIDKPATVETA
-639 GSRHKECT
+639 GSRHKECET
-647 VCKAVLEKEEI
+647 CGAILEKEEI
-658 KKLEQYS
+658 KKLELPAYK
-665 ILDGAGS
+665 IIDGAES
-672 TWESKENETSSDD
+672 TWTQNTNTDGS
-685 KPSEY
+685 
-690 KPENETLSIRGSGE
+690 LVIRGDGAIANFKE
-704 VTKFV
+704 VRV
-709 EVKVDDKVVAPEY
+709 DGVVIDVKN
-722 YTVTEGSTIITLKA
+722 YTVTEGSTIITLKT
-736 EYLRTLSAGNHT
+736 EYLKTLPAGKHT
-748 FEIAWTDGFAAT
+748 FEIAWIDGSAAT
-760 YFTVARNTV
+760 YFTVAGSTT
-769 EEDKKP
+769 EEDNKLEDNKV
-775 EDKKDEGN
+775 EDNKVEDNTIDDKKA
-783 IEKDKK
+783 
-789 TEDNNVENSLSAADS
+789 EDNNVENSKSDVDS
-804 NASVKTGDT
+804 NASLKTGDT
-813 TDVRLW
+813 TDIRLW
-819 LLLLVSTL
+819 LILLMSAL
-827 TVMTGLMV
+827 TIMTGLTV
-835 EIKGEK
+835 KSKRNDCE